1 MQILVP
7 DVNGLT
13 GEQFVALQQAKKNAG
28 IEGPIEVTDRATPGN
43 KFTVGAFGAPGTWSL
58 DQLDRAART
67 EDRSQNSHG
76 FEDIFDGTELHLDI
90 ETYSTVDLKKNTVYR
105 YVEDEHWMILVCSW
119 CIGQGE
125 IHTAYGHEEISG
137 IPGLFDPTV
146 KKIAHNSDFER
157 INFSA
162 LKGLPVGTYID
173 PEEYIDTAVLA
184 SLWGYPRSL
193 KGFCKVV
200 GGEAKDEAGGRL
212 INMFSV
218 PNRKGGR
225 TLPEERPADW
235 EAYVEYNRQDV
246 ISMRDNIYRLGKG
259 FPSAEEY
266 EAWITATRINDR
278 GIKIDTALAGAA
290 HRQYEANKN
299 GDLARVKEITG
310 LDNPNSVQQF
320 KGWLADQGFEM
331 ESIDKAHVAELLE
344 RDDLPEEVREA
355 VERKQLAALSAAT
368 KYVIAQGS
376 TNSDGRLR
384 GTIKYSNANT
394 GRMCLTGDHEVLTPD
409 GWVRIEDWSGGRIAT
424 WNPTGEQI
432 AFSEAKAVHFPY
444 SGEMIHIDSTRIH
457 QISTPD
463 HDMPIRERDGS
474 IEKVPV
480 SELEGK
486 RFFHYIRGSRRVT
499 TKVRDDD
506 LRVLLMVQADGTY
519 PADGGVRLAFR
530 KQRKVER
537 CRRLLRGAELV
548 YVERKDHK
556 TGYTRFTIRAQDCP
570 LWLLMFKDKTFGP
583 WIFDSN
589 PSIFFEEL
597 VFWDGSWAS
606 SGANSAQY
614 YSTNKTNID
623 LVQAFAHLSGMY
635 CRVHQKRVDS
645 RNPNWTPLW
654 IANLWFSPGPGTEF
668 RNGNGRNKWSTSEY
682 SGLVH
687 CARTTTGFFLVRR
700 EGSVWVT
707 GNSGTVLSPHNLPRD
722 HFTDSEGAHDTEA
735 EQAAIDKL
743 LAGVH
748 VGSEDLKKLVRPL
761 LVGPFTVSDYSA
773 IEARLTAWAAGEDS
787 VLESFRNGEDI
798 YVATAERMGGAKAG
812 FDRQRGKSAT
822 LGCIAEGSLVLTDR
836 GLVPIENVGVADKVW
851 DGVEFVRHEGV
862 IYKGQKEVMHYDGL
876 TATPDHKVWASFE
889 GEPRTVRLDYAA
901 SCGARL
907 VRTRSGRAPVR
918 MGEDHQSGSSIHP
931 EGLAHADDADRMHWV
946 RTTAVVEP
954 GEPATG
960 PLEGLPVVQ
969 QSTRA
974 PEVPGSNPHRGQ
986 TAVHESSRSE
996 LEALRSEGNHL
1007 RLPFGYRSGALD
1019 SGEPGGTAAEART
1032 RSCGQRQ
1039 RLCSWESPL
1048 GDARAEYG
1056 QPADYDSGR
1065 VSTRGLA
1072 LRGGSSAEEDSTGV
1086 LPRTDHRASASCG
1099 EGKAQELARNRTTVA
1114 VYDIVNA
1121 GPRHRFT
1128 VSDVLVHNCGFGGG
1142 AGALLNLGGAK
1153 IYPKGTPDDVIWKG
1167 LTSLVETW
1175 RVAHPHI
1182 VSWWKQVHTAFD
1194 KGGPASRRI
1203 PVDIEIVGND
1213 RYVWLPSGRAL
1224 VYHNCRREYVQP
1236 KDRNGKP
1243 LPYRRRAWVCD
1254 AVVGNGTQRRIVGG
1268 PTQVENIIQAIGRDL
1283 LTHALVNVERA
1294 GFRTVTHV
1302 HDEIVTETTG
1312 GLTVERLSSLMC
1324 DLPDWAEGLPVEA
1337 AGYTTQRYRKD

>member
-13 GEQFVALQQAKKNAG
+13 GEQFVALQQAKKDAG
-28 IEGPIEVTDRATPGN
+28 IEGPIEVTDRAKPGN
-43 KFTVGAFGAPGTWSL
+43 RFTVGAFGAPGTWTL

-67 EDRSQNSHG
+67 EGRSQNSYG

-105 YVEDEHWMILVCSW
+105 YVEDEHWMILICSW

-125 IHTAYGHEEISG
+125 IHTAYGHEEIKA
-137 IPGLFDPTV
+137 IPGLFDPAV

-235 EAYVEYNRQDV
+235 DAYVEYNRQDV
-246 ISMRDNIYRLGKG
+246 VSMRDNIYRLGKG

-290 HRQYEANKN
+290 HRQYEANKKK
-299 GDLARVKEITG
+299 DLARVKEITG

-320 KGWLADQGFEM
+320 KGWLAGQGFEM

-344 RDDLPEEVREA
+344 RDDLPDEVREA

-394 GRMCLTGDHEVLTPD
+394 GRMCLTGDHEILTPS
-409 GWVRIEDWSGGRIAT
+409 GWVRIEDWTGGRIAT
-424 WNPTGEQI
+424 WNPMGEQI

-480 SELEGK
+480 SELAGK
-486 RFFHYIRGSRRVT
+486 RFFHYIRGSRRVS
-499 TKVRDDD
+499 TKVRDND

-537 CRRLLRGAELV
+537 CRHLLRGAEIV
-548 YVERKDHK
+548 YAERKDYK
-556 TGYTRFTIRAQDCP
+556 TGYTRFSVRAQDCP

-635 CRVHQKRVDS
+635 CRVHQKKADS
-645 RNPNWTPLW
+645 RNPNWSPSW

-668 RNGNGRNKWSTSEY
+668 RNGKGRNQWSTSEY

-722 HFTDSEGAHDTEA
+722 HFTDAEGEHDTEA
-735 EQAAIDKL
+735 EQAEIDKL

-761 LVGPFTVSDYSA
+761 LMGPFTVSDYSA

-798 YVATAERMGGAKAG
+798 YVATAERMGGEKAG
-812 FDRQRGKSAT
+812 FDRQRGKAAC
-822 LGCIAEGSLVLTDR
+822 LG
-836 GLVPIENVGVADKVW
+836 
-851 DGVEFVRHEGV
+851 
-862 IYKGQKEVMHYDGL
+862 
-876 TATPDHKVWASFE
+876 
-889 GEPRTVRLDYAA
+889 
-901 SCGARL
+901 
-907 VRTRSGRAPVR
+907 
-918 MGEDHQSGSSIHP
+918 
-931 EGLAHADDADRMHWV
+931 
-946 RTTAVVEP
+946 
-954 GEPATG
+954 
-960 PLEGLPVVQ
+960 
-969 QSTRA
+969 
-974 PEVPGSNPHRGQ
+974 
-986 TAVHESSRSE
+986 
-996 LEALRSEGNHL
+996 
-1007 RLPFGYRSGALD
+1007 
-1019 SGEPGGTAAEART
+1019 
-1032 RSCGQRQ
+1032 
-1039 RLCSWESPL
+1039 
-1048 GDARAEYG
+1048 
-1056 QPADYDSGR
+1056 
-1065 VSTRGLA
+1065 
-1072 LRGGSSAEEDSTGV
+1072 
-1086 LPRTDHRASASCG
+1086 
-1099 EGKAQELARNRTTVA
+1099 
-1114 VYDIVNA
+1114 
-1121 GPRHRFT
+1121 
-1128 VSDVLVHNCGFGGG
+1128 CGFGGG

-1153 IYPKGTPDDVIWKG
+1153 IYPKGTPDEVIWKG

-1203 PVDIEIVGND
+1203 PVDVEIVGND

-1236 KDRNGKP
+1236 KDRNGRP

>member
-13 GEQFVALQQAKKNAG
+13 GEQFVVLQQAKKDAG

-43 KFTVGAFGAPGTWSL
+43 RFTVGAFGAPGTWTL

-67 EDRSQNSHG
+67 EGRSQNSYE
-76 FEDIFDGTELHLDI
+76 FKDIFDGTELHLDI

-105 YVEDEHWMILVCSW
+105 YVEDEHWMILICSW

-125 IHTAYGHEEISG
+125 IHTAYGHEEIRA
-137 IPGLFDPTV
+137 IPGLFDPAV

-157 INFSA
+157 INFST

-246 ISMRDNIYRLGKG
+246 VSMRDNIYRLGKG

-290 HRQYEANKN
+290 HRQYEANKKR
-299 GDLARVKEITG
+299 DLARVKEITG

-344 RDDLPEEVREA
+344 RDDLPDEVREA

-394 GRMCLTGDHEVLTPD
+394 GRMTG
-409 GWVRIEDWSGGRIAT
+409 
-424 WNPTGEQI
+424 
-432 AFSEAKAVHFPY
+432 
-444 SGEMIHIDSTRIH
+444 
-457 QISTPD
+457 
-463 HDMPIRERDGS
+463 
-474 IEKVPV
+474 
-480 SELEGK
+480 
-486 RFFHYIRGSRRVT
+486 VT
-499 TKVRDDD
+499 
-506 LRVLLMVQADGTY
+506 
-519 PADGGVRLAFR
+519 
-530 KQRKVER
+530 
-537 CRRLLRGAELV
+537 
-548 YVERKDHK
+548 
-556 TGYTRFTIRAQDCP
+556 
-570 LWLLMFKDKTFGP
+570 
-583 WIFDSN
+583 
-589 PSIFFEEL
+589 
-597 VFWDGSWAS
+597 
-606 SGANSAQY
+606 
-614 YSTNKTNID
+614 
-623 LVQAFAHLSGMY
+623 
-635 CRVHQKRVDS
+635 
-645 RNPNWTPLW
+645 
-654 IANLWFSPGPGTEF
+654 
-668 RNGNGRNKWSTSEY
+668 
-682 SGLVH
+682 
-687 CARTTTGFFLVRR
+687 
-700 EGSVWVT
+700 
-707 GNSGTVLSPHNLPRD
+707 LSPHNLPRD
-722 HFTDSEGAHDTEA
+722 HFTDVEGEHDTEA
-735 EQAAIDKL
+735 EQVAIDKL

-787 VLESFRNGEDI
+787 VLESFRKGEDI
-798 YVATAERMGGAKAG
+798 YVATAERMGGVKAG

-836 GLVPIENVGVADKVW
+836 GLVPIENVEVSDKVW

-862 IYKGQKEVMHYDGL
+862 VYKGQKEVMSYDNL
-876 TATPDHKVWASFE
+876 TATPDHKVWAAIERES
-889 GEPRTVRLDYAA
+889 RAVRLDYAA
-901 SCGARL
+901 ACGAHL
-907 VRTRSGRAPVR
+907 VRTGSGGSPVR
-918 MGEDHQSGSSIHP
+918 LGEDHRAGASGR
-931 EGLAHADDADRMHWV
+931 EGEAK
-946 RTTAVVEP
+946 
-954 GEPATG
+954 
-960 PLEGLPVVQ
+960 
-969 QSTRA
+969 
-974 PEVPGSNPHRGQ
+974 
-986 TAVHESSRSE
+986 E
-996 LEALRSEGNHL
+996 LEN
-1007 RLPFGYRSGALD
+1007 D
-1019 SGEPGGTAAEART
+1019 
-1032 RSCGQRQ
+1032 
-1039 RLCSWESPL
+1039 
-1048 GDARAEYG
+1048 
-1056 QPADYDSGR
+1056 
-1065 VSTRGLA
+1065 
-1072 LRGGSSAEEDSTGV
+1072 
-1086 LPRTDHRASASCG
+1086 
-1099 EGKAQELARNRTTVA
+1099 RTTVA
-1114 VYDIVNA
+1114 VYDILNT

-1153 IYPKGTPDDVIWKG
+1153 IYPKGTPDDVIWEG
-1167 LTSLVETW
+1167 LASLVETW
-1175 RVAHPHI
+1175 RIAHPHI

-1203 PVDIEIVGND
+1203 PVDVEIVGND

-1236 KDRNGKP
+1236 KDRHGKP

-1254 AVVGNGTQRRIVGG
+1254 AVVGNGTQRRIVSG

>member
-13 GEQFVALQQAKKNAG
+13 GEQFVALQQAKKDAS
-28 IEGPIEVTDRATPGN
+28 IEVPIEVTDRATPGN
-43 KFTVGAFGAPGTWSL
+43 RFTVGAFGAPGTWTL

-67 EDRSQNSHG
+67 EGRSQNSYG
-76 FEDIFDGTELHLDI
+76 FESIFDGTELHLDI

-105 YVEDEHWMILVCSW
+105 YVEDEEWMILICSW

-125 IHTAYGHEEISG
+125 IHTAYGHEEIKA
-137 IPGLFDPTV
+137 IPGLFDPAV

-162 LKGLPVGTYID
+162 LTGLPVGTYID

-212 INMFSV
+212 INVFSV

-235 EAYVEYNRQDV
+235 DAYVEYNRQDV

-290 HRQYEANKN
+290 HRQYEANKKK
-299 GDLARVKEITG
+299 DLARVKEITG

-320 KGWLADQGFEM
+320 KRWLADQGFEM

-344 RDDLPEEVREA
+344 RDDLLDEVREA

-394 GRMCLTGDHEVLTPD
+394 GRMTG
-409 GWVRIEDWSGGRIAT
+409 
-424 WNPTGEQI
+424 
-432 AFSEAKAVHFPY
+432 
-444 SGEMIHIDSTRIH
+444 
-457 QISTPD
+457 
-463 HDMPIRERDGS
+463 
-474 IEKVPV
+474 
-480 SELEGK
+480 
-486 RFFHYIRGSRRVT
+486 VT
-499 TKVRDDD
+499 
-506 LRVLLMVQADGTY
+506 
-519 PADGGVRLAFR
+519 
-530 KQRKVER
+530 
-537 CRRLLRGAELV
+537 
-548 YVERKDHK
+548 
-556 TGYTRFTIRAQDCP
+556 
-570 LWLLMFKDKTFGP
+570 
-583 WIFDSN
+583 
-589 PSIFFEEL
+589 
-597 VFWDGSWAS
+597 
-606 SGANSAQY
+606 
-614 YSTNKTNID
+614 
-623 LVQAFAHLSGMY
+623 
-635 CRVHQKRVDS
+635 
-645 RNPNWTPLW
+645 
-654 IANLWFSPGPGTEF
+654 
-668 RNGNGRNKWSTSEY
+668 
-682 SGLVH
+682 
-687 CARTTTGFFLVRR
+687 
-700 EGSVWVT
+700 
-707 GNSGTVLSPHNLPRD
+707 LSPHNLPRD
-722 HFTDSEGAHDTEA
+722 HFTDAEGEHDTEA

-743 LAGVH
+743 LTGVH

-761 LVGPFTVSDYSA
+761 FMGPFTVSDYSA

-787 VLESFRNGEDI
+787 VLESFRKGEDI

-822 LGCIAEGSLVLTDR
+822 LGC
-836 GLVPIENVGVADKVW
+836 
-851 DGVEFVRHEGV
+851 
-862 IYKGQKEVMHYDGL
+862 
-876 TATPDHKVWASFE
+876 
-889 GEPRTVRLDYAA
+889 
-901 SCGARL
+901 
-907 VRTRSGRAPVR
+907 
-918 MGEDHQSGSSIHP
+918 
-931 EGLAHADDADRMHWV
+931 
-946 RTTAVVEP
+946 
-954 GEPATG
+954 
-960 PLEGLPVVQ
+960 
-969 QSTRA
+969 
-974 PEVPGSNPHRGQ
+974 
-986 TAVHESSRSE
+986 
-996 LEALRSEGNHL
+996 
-1007 RLPFGYRSGALD
+1007 
-1019 SGEPGGTAAEART
+1019 
-1032 RSCGQRQ
+1032 
-1039 RLCSWESPL
+1039 
-1048 GDARAEYG
+1048 
-1056 QPADYDSGR
+1056 
-1065 VSTRGLA
+1065 
-1072 LRGGSSAEEDSTGV
+1072 
-1086 LPRTDHRASASCG
+1086 
-1099 EGKAQELARNRTTVA
+1099 
-1114 VYDIVNA
+1114 
-1121 GPRHRFT
+1121 
-1128 VSDVLVHNCGFGGG
+1128 GFGGG

-1153 IYPKGTPDDVIWKG
+1153 IYPKGTPDNVIWDG

-1203 PVDIEIVGND
+1203 PVDVEIVGND

>member
-13 GEQFVALQQAKKNAG
+13 GEQFVALQQAKKEAG
-28 IEGPIEVTDRATPGN
+28 VEGPIEVTDQATPGN
-43 KFTVGAFGAPGTWSL
+43 RFTVGAFGAPGVWTL
-58 DQLDRAART
+58 NQLGRAART
-67 EDRSQNSHG
+67 EGRSQNSYG
-76 FEDIFDGTELHLDI
+76 FESIFDGSELHLDI

-105 YVEDEHWMILVCSW
+105 YVEDEHWMILICSW
-119 CIGQGE
+119 CIGQGK
-125 IHTAYGHEEISG
+125 IHTAFGHEEISG
-137 IPGLFDPTV
+137 IPGLFDPAV

-218 PNRKGGR
+218 PNRKGRR

-235 EAYVEYNRQDV
+235 DAYVEYNRQDV

-290 HRQYEANKN
+290 HRQYEANKKK
-299 GDLARVKEITG
+299 DLARVKEITR

-320 KGWLADQGFEM
+320 KGWLAAQGFEM

-344 RDDLPEEVREA
+344 RNDLPDEVREA

-368 KYVIAQGS
+368 KYIIAQDS

-394 GRMCLTGDHEVLTPD
+394 GRMTG
-409 GWVRIEDWSGGRIAT
+409 
-424 WNPTGEQI
+424 
-432 AFSEAKAVHFPY
+432 
-444 SGEMIHIDSTRIH
+444 
-457 QISTPD
+457 
-463 HDMPIRERDGS
+463 
-474 IEKVPV
+474 
-480 SELEGK
+480 
-486 RFFHYIRGSRRVT
+486 VT
-499 TKVRDDD
+499 
-506 LRVLLMVQADGTY
+506 
-519 PADGGVRLAFR
+519 
-530 KQRKVER
+530 
-537 CRRLLRGAELV
+537 
-548 YVERKDHK
+548 
-556 TGYTRFTIRAQDCP
+556 
-570 LWLLMFKDKTFGP
+570 
-583 WIFDSN
+583 
-589 PSIFFEEL
+589 
-597 VFWDGSWAS
+597 
-606 SGANSAQY
+606 
-614 YSTNKTNID
+614 
-623 LVQAFAHLSGMY
+623 LS
-635 CRVHQKRVDS
+635 
-645 RNPNWTPLW
+645 L
-654 IANLWFSPGPGTEF
+654 
-668 RNGNGRNKWSTSEY
+668 
-682 SGLVH
+682 
-687 CARTTTGFFLVRR
+687 
-700 EGSVWVT
+700 
-707 GNSGTVLSPHNLPRD
+707 HNLPRD
-722 HFTDSEGAHDTEA
+722 HFTDDEGEHDTEA
-735 EQAAIDKL
+735 EQDAIDKL

-748 VGSEDLKKLVRPL
+748 VGSEDLKKLVRSL
-761 LVGPFTVSDYSA
+761 LMGPFTVSDYSA

-798 YVATAERMGGAKAG
+798 YVATAERMGGEKAG

-822 LGCIAEGSLVLTDR
+822 LG
-836 GLVPIENVGVADKVW
+836 
-851 DGVEFVRHEGV
+851 
-862 IYKGQKEVMHYDGL
+862 
-876 TATPDHKVWASFE
+876 
-889 GEPRTVRLDYAA
+889 
-901 SCGARL
+901 
-907 VRTRSGRAPVR
+907 
-918 MGEDHQSGSSIHP
+918 
-931 EGLAHADDADRMHWV
+931 
-946 RTTAVVEP
+946 
-954 GEPATG
+954 
-960 PLEGLPVVQ
+960 
-969 QSTRA
+969 
-974 PEVPGSNPHRGQ
+974 
-986 TAVHESSRSE
+986 
-996 LEALRSEGNHL
+996 
-1007 RLPFGYRSGALD
+1007 
-1019 SGEPGGTAAEART
+1019 
-1032 RSCGQRQ
+1032 
-1039 RLCSWESPL
+1039 
-1048 GDARAEYG
+1048 
-1056 QPADYDSGR
+1056 
-1065 VSTRGLA
+1065 
-1072 LRGGSSAEEDSTGV
+1072 
-1086 LPRTDHRASASCG
+1086 
-1099 EGKAQELARNRTTVA
+1099 
-1114 VYDIVNA
+1114 
-1121 GPRHRFT
+1121 
-1128 VSDVLVHNCGFGGG
+1128 CGFGGG

-1175 RVAHPHI
+1175 RIAHPHI

-1203 PVDIEIVGND
+1203 PVDVEIVGND

-1294 GFRTVTHV
+1294 GFHTVTHV
-1302 HDEIVTETTG
+1302 HDEIVTETTS

-1324 DLPDWAEGLPVEA
+1324 DAPDWAAGLPIQA

>member
-13 GEQFVALQQAKKNAG
+13 GEQFVALQQAKKDAG

-43 KFTVGAFGAPGTWSL
+43 RFTVGAFGTQGTWTL

-67 EDRSQNSHG
+67 EGRSQNSYG
-76 FEDIFDGTELHLDI
+76 FESIFDGSELHLDI

-105 YVEDEHWMILVCSW
+105 YVEDEHWMILICSW

-235 EAYVEYNRQDV
+235 DAYVEYNRQDV
-246 ISMRDNIYRLGKG
+246 VSMRDNIYRLGKG

-278 GIKIDTALAGAA
+278 GIKIDTALASAA
-290 HRQYEANKN
+290 HRQYEANKAR
-299 GDLARVKEITG
+299 DLARVKEITG

-344 RDDLPEEVREA
+344 RDDLPDEVREA

-394 GRMCLTGDHEVLTPD
+394 GRMTGVTL
-409 GWVRIEDWSGGRIAT
+409 
-424 WNPTGEQI
+424 
-432 AFSEAKAVHFPY
+432 
-444 SGEMIHIDSTRIH
+444 
-457 QISTPD
+457 
-463 HDMPIRERDGS
+463 S
-474 IEKVPV
+474 I
-480 SELEGK
+480 
-486 RFFHYIRGSRRVT
+486 
-499 TKVRDDD
+499 
-506 LRVLLMVQADGTY
+506 Q
-519 PADGGVRLAFR
+519 
-530 KQRKVER
+530 
-537 CRRLLRGAELV
+537 
-548 YVERKDHK
+548 
-556 TGYTRFTIRAQDCP
+556 
-570 LWLLMFKDKTFGP
+570 
-583 WIFDSN
+583 
-589 PSIFFEEL
+589 
-597 VFWDGSWAS
+597 
-606 SGANSAQY
+606 
-614 YSTNKTNID
+614 
-623 LVQAFAHLSGMY
+623 
-635 CRVHQKRVDS
+635 
-645 RNPNWTPLW
+645 
-654 IANLWFSPGPGTEF
+654 
-668 RNGNGRNKWSTSEY
+668 
-682 SGLVH
+682 
-687 CARTTTGFFLVRR
+687 
-700 EGSVWVT
+700 
-707 GNSGTVLSPHNLPRD
+707 NLPRD
-722 HFTDSEGAHDTEA
+722 HFTDAEGEHDTEA
-735 EQAAIDKL
+735 EQAAIDRL

-836 GLVPIENVGVADKVW
+836 GLVPIENVGIADKVW
-851 DGVEFVRHEGV
+851 DGVEFVRHDGV
-862 IYKGQKEVMHYDGL
+862 IYKGQKEAMTYDTL

-889 GEPRTVRLDYAA
+889 GAPRTVRLDYAA
-901 SCGARL
+901 ACGARL
-907 VRTRSGRAPVR
+907 VRTGSSGAPVR
-918 MGEDHQSGSSIHP
+918 LGEDHQRGSALHP
-931 EGLAHADDADRMHWV
+931 EGLAHADDADRVHGV
-946 RTTAVVEP
+946 RTTAVVES
-954 GEPATG
+954 GESSTG
-960 PLEGLPVVQ
+960 SIERLSILQ
-969 QSTRA
+969 QSTRP
-974 PEVPGSNPHRGQ
+974 PEIPGSNSHYGQ
-986 TAVHESSRSE
+986 AEVHEPPRPE
-996 LEALRSEGNHL
+996 LEALWSEGDNL
-1007 RLPFGYRSGALD
+1007 RLLFSDRGRTLD
-1019 SGEPGGTAAEART
+1019 SGESGRASTGARVG
-1032 RSCGQRQ
+1032 SSGQRQ
-1039 RLCSWESPL
+1039 GVCSGESSV

-1056 QPADYDSGR
+1056 QQTEHYSGR
-1065 VSTRGLA
+1065 VPTRGVA
-1072 LRGGSSAEEDSTGV
+1072 LHRGGSEEETPRGV
-1086 LPRTDHRASASCG
+1086 HPGADYRAGATRSEG
-1099 EGKAQELARNRTTVA
+1099 EAQELARDRTTVA
-1114 VYDIVNA
+1114 VYDILNA

-1128 VSDVLVHNCGFGGG
+1128 VSNVLVHNCGFGGG

-1153 IYPKGTPDDVIWKG
+1153 IYPKGTPDDVIWEG

-1175 RVAHPHI
+1175 RIAHPHI

-1203 PVDIEIVGND
+1203 PVDVEIVGND

>member
-13 GEQFVALQQAKKNAG
+13 GEQFVALQQAKKDAG

-43 KFTVGAFGAPGTWSL
+43 KFTVGAFGAPGTWML

-67 EDRSQNSHG
+67 EGRSQNSYG
-76 FEDIFDGTELHLDI
+76 FEDLFDGTELHLDI

-105 YVEDEHWMILVCSW
+105 YVEDEHWMILICSW

-125 IHTAYGHEEISG
+125 IHTAYGHEEIKA
-137 IPGLFDPTV
+137 IPGLFDSAV

-259 FPSAEEY
+259 FPSAEEF

-290 HRQYEANKN
+290 HRQYEANKK

-344 RDDLPEEVREA
+344 RDDLPDEAREA

-394 GRMCLTGDHEVLTPD
+394 GRMTG
-409 GWVRIEDWSGGRIAT
+409 
-424 WNPTGEQI
+424 
-432 AFSEAKAVHFPY
+432 
-444 SGEMIHIDSTRIH
+444 
-457 QISTPD
+457 
-463 HDMPIRERDGS
+463 
-474 IEKVPV
+474 
-480 SELEGK
+480 
-486 RFFHYIRGSRRVT
+486 VT
-499 TKVRDDD
+499 
-506 LRVLLMVQADGTY
+506 
-519 PADGGVRLAFR
+519 
-530 KQRKVER
+530 
-537 CRRLLRGAELV
+537 
-548 YVERKDHK
+548 
-556 TGYTRFTIRAQDCP
+556 
-570 LWLLMFKDKTFGP
+570 
-583 WIFDSN
+583 
-589 PSIFFEEL
+589 
-597 VFWDGSWAS
+597 
-606 SGANSAQY
+606 
-614 YSTNKTNID
+614 
-623 LVQAFAHLSGMY
+623 
-635 CRVHQKRVDS
+635 
-645 RNPNWTPLW
+645 
-654 IANLWFSPGPGTEF
+654 
-668 RNGNGRNKWSTSEY
+668 
-682 SGLVH
+682 
-687 CARTTTGFFLVRR
+687 
-700 EGSVWVT
+700 
-707 GNSGTVLSPHNLPRD
+707 LSPHNLPRD
-722 HFTDSEGAHDTEA
+722 HFTDAEGEHDTEA

-773 IEARLTAWAAGEDS
+773 IEARLIAWAAGEDS
-787 VLESFRNGEDI
+787 VLESFRKGEDI

-822 LGCIAEGSLVLTDR
+822 LGC
-836 GLVPIENVGVADKVW
+836 
-851 DGVEFVRHEGV
+851 
-862 IYKGQKEVMHYDGL
+862 
-876 TATPDHKVWASFE
+876 
-889 GEPRTVRLDYAA
+889 
-901 SCGARL
+901 
-907 VRTRSGRAPVR
+907 
-918 MGEDHQSGSSIHP
+918 
-931 EGLAHADDADRMHWV
+931 
-946 RTTAVVEP
+946 
-954 GEPATG
+954 
-960 PLEGLPVVQ
+960 
-969 QSTRA
+969 
-974 PEVPGSNPHRGQ
+974 
-986 TAVHESSRSE
+986 
-996 LEALRSEGNHL
+996 
-1007 RLPFGYRSGALD
+1007 
-1019 SGEPGGTAAEART
+1019 
-1032 RSCGQRQ
+1032 
-1039 RLCSWESPL
+1039 
-1048 GDARAEYG
+1048 
-1056 QPADYDSGR
+1056 
-1065 VSTRGLA
+1065 
-1072 LRGGSSAEEDSTGV
+1072 
-1086 LPRTDHRASASCG
+1086 
-1099 EGKAQELARNRTTVA
+1099 
-1114 VYDIVNA
+1114 
-1121 GPRHRFT
+1121 
-1128 VSDVLVHNCGFGGG
+1128 GFGGG

-1153 IYPKGTPDDVIWKG
+1153 IYPEGTPDDVIWEG

-1203 PVDIEIVGND
+1203 PVDVEIVGND

-1236 KDRNGKP
+1236 KDRKGKP
-1243 LPYRRRAWVCD
+1243 PPYRRRAWVCD

>member
-13 GEQFVALQQAKKNAG
+13 GEQFVALQQAKKDAG

-43 KFTVGAFGAPGTWSL
+43 RFTVGAFGTQGTWTL

-67 EDRSQNSHG
+67 EGRSQNSYG

-90 ETYSTVDLKKNTVYR
+90 ETYSRVDLKKNTVYR
-105 YVEDEHWMILVCSW
+105 YVEDEEWMILICSW

-125 IHTAYGHEEISG
+125 IHTAYGHKEVSG
-137 IPGLFDPTV
+137 IPGLFDPAV

-290 HRQYEANKN
+290 HRQYEANKKR
-299 GDLARVKEITG
+299 DLARVKEITG

-320 KGWLADQGFEM
+320 KGWLAEQGFEM

-344 RDDLPEEVREA
+344 RDDLPDEVREA

-394 GRMCLTGDHEVLTPD
+394 GRMTG
-409 GWVRIEDWSGGRIAT
+409 
-424 WNPTGEQI
+424 
-432 AFSEAKAVHFPY
+432 
-444 SGEMIHIDSTRIH
+444 
-457 QISTPD
+457 
-463 HDMPIRERDGS
+463 
-474 IEKVPV
+474 
-480 SELEGK
+480 
-486 RFFHYIRGSRRVT
+486 VT
-499 TKVRDDD
+499 
-506 LRVLLMVQADGTY
+506 
-519 PADGGVRLAFR
+519 
-530 KQRKVER
+530 
-537 CRRLLRGAELV
+537 
-548 YVERKDHK
+548 
-556 TGYTRFTIRAQDCP
+556 
-570 LWLLMFKDKTFGP
+570 
-583 WIFDSN
+583 
-589 PSIFFEEL
+589 
-597 VFWDGSWAS
+597 
-606 SGANSAQY
+606 
-614 YSTNKTNID
+614 
-623 LVQAFAHLSGMY
+623 
-635 CRVHQKRVDS
+635 
-645 RNPNWTPLW
+645 
-654 IANLWFSPGPGTEF
+654 
-668 RNGNGRNKWSTSEY
+668 
-682 SGLVH
+682 
-687 CARTTTGFFLVRR
+687 
-700 EGSVWVT
+700 
-707 GNSGTVLSPHNLPRD
+707 LSPHNLPRD
-722 HFTDSEGAHDTEA
+722 HFTDAEGEHDTEA

-743 LAGVH
+743 LAGVE

-787 VLESFRNGEDI
+787 VLDAFREGKDI
-798 YVATAERMGGAKAG
+798 YVTTAERMGGEKAG
-812 FDRQRGKSAT
+812 FDRQRGKGAV
-822 LGCIAEGSLVLTDR
+822 LGC
-836 GLVPIENVGVADKVW
+836 
-851 DGVEFVRHEGV
+851 
-862 IYKGQKEVMHYDGL
+862 
-876 TATPDHKVWASFE
+876 
-889 GEPRTVRLDYAA
+889 
-901 SCGARL
+901 
-907 VRTRSGRAPVR
+907 
-918 MGEDHQSGSSIHP
+918 
-931 EGLAHADDADRMHWV
+931 
-946 RTTAVVEP
+946 
-954 GEPATG
+954 
-960 PLEGLPVVQ
+960 
-969 QSTRA
+969 
-974 PEVPGSNPHRGQ
+974 
-986 TAVHESSRSE
+986 
-996 LEALRSEGNHL
+996 
-1007 RLPFGYRSGALD
+1007 GY
-1019 SGEPGGTAAEART
+1019 
-1032 RSCGQRQ
+1032 
-1039 RLCSWESPL
+1039 
-1048 GDARAEYG
+1048 
-1056 QPADYDSGR
+1056 
-1065 VSTRGLA
+1065 
-1072 LRGGSSAEEDSTGV
+1072 
-1086 LPRTDHRASASCG
+1086 
-1099 EGKAQELARNRTTVA
+1099 
-1114 VYDIVNA
+1114 
-1121 GPRHRFT
+1121 
-1128 VSDVLVHNCGFGGG
+1128 GGG

-1153 IYPKGTPDDVIWKG
+1153 MYPKGTPDDVIWEG
-1167 LTSLVETW
+1167 LTTIVNAW

-1203 PVDIEIVGND
+1203 PVDVEIVGND

>member
-13 GEQFVALQQAKKNAG
+13 GEQFVTLQQTKKDAG

-43 KFTVGAFGAPGTWSL
+43 RFTVGAFGAPGTWTL

-67 EDRSQNSHG
+67 ERRSQNTYG

-90 ETYSTVDLKKNTVYR
+90 ETYSAVDLKKNTVYR
-105 YVEDEHWMILVCSW
+105 YVEDEHWLILICSW
-119 CIGQGE
+119 CVGQGD
-125 IHTAYGHEEISG
+125 IHTAFGHEEISG

-162 LKGLPVGTYID
+162 LKGLPVGTYIN

-235 EAYVEYNRQDV
+235 DAYVEYNRQDV

-278 GIKIDTALAGAA
+278 GIKIDTDLAGAA
-290 HRQYEANKN
+290 HRQYEANKAR
-299 GDLARVKEITG
+299 DLARVKEITG

-320 KGWLADQGFEM
+320 KGWLAERGFEM

-344 RDDLPEEVREA
+344 RDDLPDDVREA

-394 GRMCLTGDHEVLTPD
+394 GRMTG
-409 GWVRIEDWSGGRIAT
+409 
-424 WNPTGEQI
+424 
-432 AFSEAKAVHFPY
+432 
-444 SGEMIHIDSTRIH
+444 
-457 QISTPD
+457 
-463 HDMPIRERDGS
+463 
-474 IEKVPV
+474 
-480 SELEGK
+480 
-486 RFFHYIRGSRRVT
+486 VT
-499 TKVRDDD
+499 
-506 LRVLLMVQADGTY
+506 
-519 PADGGVRLAFR
+519 
-530 KQRKVER
+530 
-537 CRRLLRGAELV
+537 
-548 YVERKDHK
+548 
-556 TGYTRFTIRAQDCP
+556 
-570 LWLLMFKDKTFGP
+570 
-583 WIFDSN
+583 
-589 PSIFFEEL
+589 
-597 VFWDGSWAS
+597 
-606 SGANSAQY
+606 
-614 YSTNKTNID
+614 
-623 LVQAFAHLSGMY
+623 
-635 CRVHQKRVDS
+635 
-645 RNPNWTPLW
+645 
-654 IANLWFSPGPGTEF
+654 
-668 RNGNGRNKWSTSEY
+668 
-682 SGLVH
+682 
-687 CARTTTGFFLVRR
+687 
-700 EGSVWVT
+700 
-707 GNSGTVLSPHNLPRD
+707 LSPHNLPRD
-722 HFTDSEGAHDTEA
+722 HFTDAEGEHDTEA

-743 LAGVH
+743 LAGVP

-761 LVGPFTVSDYSA
+761 LMGPFTVSDYSA

-822 LGCIAEGSLVLTDR
+822 LGC
-836 GLVPIENVGVADKVW
+836 
-851 DGVEFVRHEGV
+851 
-862 IYKGQKEVMHYDGL
+862 
-876 TATPDHKVWASFE
+876 
-889 GEPRTVRLDYAA
+889 
-901 SCGARL
+901 
-907 VRTRSGRAPVR
+907 
-918 MGEDHQSGSSIHP
+918 
-931 EGLAHADDADRMHWV
+931 
-946 RTTAVVEP
+946 
-954 GEPATG
+954 
-960 PLEGLPVVQ
+960 
-969 QSTRA
+969 
-974 PEVPGSNPHRGQ
+974 
-986 TAVHESSRSE
+986 
-996 LEALRSEGNHL
+996 
-1007 RLPFGYRSGALD
+1007 
-1019 SGEPGGTAAEART
+1019 
-1032 RSCGQRQ
+1032 
-1039 RLCSWESPL
+1039 
-1048 GDARAEYG
+1048 
-1056 QPADYDSGR
+1056 
-1065 VSTRGLA
+1065 
-1072 LRGGSSAEEDSTGV
+1072 
-1086 LPRTDHRASASCG
+1086 
-1099 EGKAQELARNRTTVA
+1099 
-1114 VYDIVNA
+1114 
-1121 GPRHRFT
+1121 
-1128 VSDVLVHNCGFGGG
+1128 GFGGG

-1153 IYPKGTPDDVIWKG
+1153 IYPKGTPDDVIWEG

-1203 PVDIEIVGND
+1203 PVDVEIVGND

>member
-1 MQILVP
+1 MYYTYVPTSEERTVQILVP

-13 GEQFVALQQAKKNAG
+13 GEQFVALQQAKKAAG
-28 IEGPIEVTDRATPGN
+28 IEGRIEVADRAKPGN
-43 KFTVGAFGAPGTWSL
+43 RFTAGAFGAPGTWTL

-67 EDRSQNSHG
+67 EGRSQNSYG
-76 FEDIFDGTELHLDI
+76 FESIFDGTELHLDI

-105 YVEDEHWMILVCSW
+105 YVEDEEWMILICSW
-119 CIGQGE
+119 CIGRGE
-125 IHTAYGHEEISG
+125 IHTAYGHEEVSG
-137 IPGLFDPTV
+137 IPGLFDPAV

-290 HRQYEANKN
+290 HRQYEANKAR
-299 GDLARVKEITG
+299 DLARVKEITG

-344 RDDLPEEVREA
+344 RDDLPDEVREA

-368 KYVIAQGS
+368 KYVVAQGS

-394 GRMCLTGDHEVLTPD
+394 GRMTG
-409 GWVRIEDWSGGRIAT
+409 
-424 WNPTGEQI
+424 
-432 AFSEAKAVHFPY
+432 
-444 SGEMIHIDSTRIH
+444 
-457 QISTPD
+457 
-463 HDMPIRERDGS
+463 
-474 IEKVPV
+474 
-480 SELEGK
+480 
-486 RFFHYIRGSRRVT
+486 VT
-499 TKVRDDD
+499 
-506 LRVLLMVQADGTY
+506 
-519 PADGGVRLAFR
+519 
-530 KQRKVER
+530 
-537 CRRLLRGAELV
+537 
-548 YVERKDHK
+548 
-556 TGYTRFTIRAQDCP
+556 
-570 LWLLMFKDKTFGP
+570 
-583 WIFDSN
+583 
-589 PSIFFEEL
+589 
-597 VFWDGSWAS
+597 
-606 SGANSAQY
+606 
-614 YSTNKTNID
+614 
-623 LVQAFAHLSGMY
+623 
-635 CRVHQKRVDS
+635 
-645 RNPNWTPLW
+645 
-654 IANLWFSPGPGTEF
+654 
-668 RNGNGRNKWSTSEY
+668 
-682 SGLVH
+682 
-687 CARTTTGFFLVRR
+687 
-700 EGSVWVT
+700 
-707 GNSGTVLSPHNLPRD
+707 LSPHNLPRD
-722 HFTDSEGAHDTEA
+722 HFTDAEEEHDTEA
-735 EQAAIDKL
+735 EQVAIDKL

-851 DGVEFVRHEGV
+851 DGVELVRHEGV
-862 IYKGQKEVMHYDGL
+862 IYKGQKEVMHYGGL

-889 GEPRTVRLDYAA
+889 GEPRAVRLDYAA

-907 VRTRSGRAPVR
+907 IRTGSSRAPVR
-918 MGEDHQSGSSIHP
+918 LGE
-931 EGLAHADDADRMHWV
+931 
-946 RTTAVVEP
+946 
-954 GEPATG
+954 GET
-960 PLEGLPVVQ
+960 Q
-969 QSTRA
+969 
-974 PEVPGSNPHRGQ
+974 
-986 TAVHESSRSE
+986 E
-996 LEALRSEGNHL
+996 LEN
-1007 RLPFGYRSGALD
+1007 D
-1019 SGEPGGTAAEART
+1019 
-1032 RSCGQRQ
+1032 
-1039 RLCSWESPL
+1039 
-1048 GDARAEYG
+1048 
-1056 QPADYDSGR
+1056 
-1065 VSTRGLA
+1065 
-1072 LRGGSSAEEDSTGV
+1072 
-1086 LPRTDHRASASCG
+1086 
-1099 EGKAQELARNRTTVA
+1099 RTTVA
-1114 VYDIVNA
+1114 VYDILNA

-1153 IYPKGTPDDVIWKG
+1153 IYPKGTPDDVIWEG

-1175 RVAHPHI
+1175 RIAHPHI

-1203 PVDIEIVGND
+1203 PVDVEIVGND

>member
-13 GEQFVALQQAKKNAG
+13 GEQFVALQQAKKDAS
-28 IEGPIEVTDRATPGN
+28 IEGPIEVTDRAKPGN
-43 KFTVGAFGAPGTWSL
+43 RFTVGAFGAPGTWML

-67 EDRSQNSHG
+67 EGRSQNSYG

-105 YVEDEHWMILVCSW
+105 YVEDEHWMILICSW
-119 CIGQGE
+119 CIGQGG
-125 IHTAYGHEEISG
+125 IHTAYGHEEIKA
-137 IPGLFDPTV
+137 IPGLFDPAV

-157 INFSA
+157 INFST

-235 EAYVEYNRQDV
+235 DAYVEYNRQDV

-290 HRQYEANKN
+290 HRQYEANKKK
-299 GDLARVKEITG
+299 DLARVKEITG
-310 LDNPNSVQQF
+310 LANPNSVQQF

-344 RDDLPEEVREA
+344 RDDLPDEVREA

-394 GRMCLTGDHEVLTPD
+394 GRMTG
-409 GWVRIEDWSGGRIAT
+409 
-424 WNPTGEQI
+424 
-432 AFSEAKAVHFPY
+432 
-444 SGEMIHIDSTRIH
+444 
-457 QISTPD
+457 
-463 HDMPIRERDGS
+463 
-474 IEKVPV
+474 
-480 SELEGK
+480 
-486 RFFHYIRGSRRVT
+486 VT
-499 TKVRDDD
+499 
-506 LRVLLMVQADGTY
+506 
-519 PADGGVRLAFR
+519 
-530 KQRKVER
+530 
-537 CRRLLRGAELV
+537 
-548 YVERKDHK
+548 
-556 TGYTRFTIRAQDCP
+556 
-570 LWLLMFKDKTFGP
+570 
-583 WIFDSN
+583 
-589 PSIFFEEL
+589 
-597 VFWDGSWAS
+597 
-606 SGANSAQY
+606 
-614 YSTNKTNID
+614 
-623 LVQAFAHLSGMY
+623 
-635 CRVHQKRVDS
+635 
-645 RNPNWTPLW
+645 
-654 IANLWFSPGPGTEF
+654 
-668 RNGNGRNKWSTSEY
+668 
-682 SGLVH
+682 
-687 CARTTTGFFLVRR
+687 
-700 EGSVWVT
+700 
-707 GNSGTVLSPHNLPRD
+707 LSPHNLPRD
-722 HFTDSEGAHDTEA
+722 HFTDASGEHDTEA
-735 EQAAIDKL
+735 EQAAIDRL

-761 LVGPFTVSDYSA
+761 LMGPFTVSDYSA

-822 LGCIAEGSLVLTDR
+822 LGCIAEGSQVLTDR
-836 GLVPIENVGVADKVW
+836 GLIPIENVGIADKVW
-851 DGVEFVRHEGV
+851 DGEEFVRHEGV
-862 IYKGQKEVMHYDGL
+862 VYKGQKEVMHYDGL

-889 GEPRTVRLDYAA
+889 REPRTVRLDYAA

-907 VRTRSGRAPVR
+907 IRTGSNGTPVR
-918 MGEDHQSGSSIHP
+918 LGE
-931 EGLAHADDADRMHWV
+931 
-946 RTTAVVEP
+946 
-954 GEPATG
+954 GET
-960 PLEGLPVVQ
+960 Q
-969 QSTRA
+969 
-974 PEVPGSNPHRGQ
+974 
-986 TAVHESSRSE
+986 E
-996 LEALRSEGNHL
+996 LEN
-1007 RLPFGYRSGALD
+1007 D
-1019 SGEPGGTAAEART
+1019 
-1032 RSCGQRQ
+1032 
-1039 RLCSWESPL
+1039 
-1048 GDARAEYG
+1048 
-1056 QPADYDSGR
+1056 
-1065 VSTRGLA
+1065 
-1072 LRGGSSAEEDSTGV
+1072 
-1086 LPRTDHRASASCG
+1086 
-1099 EGKAQELARNRTTVA
+1099 RTTVA
-1114 VYDIVNA
+1114 VYDILNA

-1153 IYPKGTPDDVIWKG
+1153 IYPKGTPDDVIWEG

-1203 PVDIEIVGND
+1203 PVDVEIVGND

-1243 LPYRRRAWVCD
+1243 RPYRRRAWVCD

>member
-7 DVNGLT
+7 DVNDLT
-13 GEQFVALQQAKKNAG
+13 GEQFVTLQQAKKDAG
-28 IEGPIEVTDRATPGN
+28 IEGPIEVTDRAMPGN
-43 KFTVGAFGAPGTWSL
+43 RFTVGAFGAPGTWML

-67 EDRSQNSHG
+67 EGRSQNSYG
-76 FEDIFDGTELHLDI
+76 FESLFDGTELHLDI

-105 YVEDEHWMILVCSW
+105 YVEDEHWMILICSW

-125 IHTAYGHEEISG
+125 IHTAYGHEEIKA
-137 IPGLFDPTV
+137 IPGLFDPAV

-157 INFSA
+157 INFSV

-235 EAYVEYNRQDV
+235 DAYVEYNRQDV

-290 HRQYEANKN
+290 HRQYEANKKK
-299 GDLARVKEITG
+299 DLARVKEITG

-344 RDDLPEEVREA
+344 RDDLPDAVREA

-368 KYVIAQGS
+368 KYVIARGS

-394 GRMCLTGDHEVLTPD
+394 GRMTG
-409 GWVRIEDWSGGRIAT
+409 
-424 WNPTGEQI
+424 
-432 AFSEAKAVHFPY
+432 
-444 SGEMIHIDSTRIH
+444 
-457 QISTPD
+457 
-463 HDMPIRERDGS
+463 
-474 IEKVPV
+474 
-480 SELEGK
+480 
-486 RFFHYIRGSRRVT
+486 VT
-499 TKVRDDD
+499 
-506 LRVLLMVQADGTY
+506 
-519 PADGGVRLAFR
+519 
-530 KQRKVER
+530 
-537 CRRLLRGAELV
+537 
-548 YVERKDHK
+548 
-556 TGYTRFTIRAQDCP
+556 
-570 LWLLMFKDKTFGP
+570 
-583 WIFDSN
+583 
-589 PSIFFEEL
+589 
-597 VFWDGSWAS
+597 
-606 SGANSAQY
+606 
-614 YSTNKTNID
+614 
-623 LVQAFAHLSGMY
+623 
-635 CRVHQKRVDS
+635 
-645 RNPNWTPLW
+645 
-654 IANLWFSPGPGTEF
+654 
-668 RNGNGRNKWSTSEY
+668 
-682 SGLVH
+682 
-687 CARTTTGFFLVRR
+687 
-700 EGSVWVT
+700 
-707 GNSGTVLSPHNLPRD
+707 LSPHNLPRD
-722 HFTDSEGAHDTEA
+722 HFTDPDGEHDTEA

-743 LAGVH
+743 LTGVP
-748 VGSEDLKKLVRPL
+748 VGSKDLKKLVRPL

-798 YVATAERMGGAKAG
+798 YAATAERMGGAKAG

-822 LGCIAEGSLVLTDR
+822 LGC
-836 GLVPIENVGVADKVW
+836 
-851 DGVEFVRHEGV
+851 
-862 IYKGQKEVMHYDGL
+862 
-876 TATPDHKVWASFE
+876 
-889 GEPRTVRLDYAA
+889 
-901 SCGARL
+901 
-907 VRTRSGRAPVR
+907 
-918 MGEDHQSGSSIHP
+918 
-931 EGLAHADDADRMHWV
+931 
-946 RTTAVVEP
+946 
-954 GEPATG
+954 
-960 PLEGLPVVQ
+960 
-969 QSTRA
+969 
-974 PEVPGSNPHRGQ
+974 
-986 TAVHESSRSE
+986 
-996 LEALRSEGNHL
+996 
-1007 RLPFGYRSGALD
+1007 
-1019 SGEPGGTAAEART
+1019 
-1032 RSCGQRQ
+1032 
-1039 RLCSWESPL
+1039 
-1048 GDARAEYG
+1048 
-1056 QPADYDSGR
+1056 
-1065 VSTRGLA
+1065 
-1072 LRGGSSAEEDSTGV
+1072 
-1086 LPRTDHRASASCG
+1086 
-1099 EGKAQELARNRTTVA
+1099 
-1114 VYDIVNA
+1114 
-1121 GPRHRFT
+1121 
-1128 VSDVLVHNCGFGGG
+1128 GFGGG
-1142 AGALLNLGGAK
+1142 VGALLNLGGAK
-1153 IYPKGTPDDVIWKG
+1153 IYPKGTPDEVIREG

-1203 PVDIEIVGND
+1203 SVDIEIVGND

>member
-13 GEQFVALQQAKKNAG
+13 GEQFVALQQAKKDAG
-28 IEGPIEVTDRATPGN
+28 IEGPLEVTDRATPGN
-43 KFTVGAFGAPGTWSL
+43 RFTVGAFGAPGTWAL

-67 EDRSQNSHG
+67 EGRSQNSYG
-76 FEDIFDGTELHLDI
+76 FEDIFDGSELHLDI
-90 ETYSTVDLKKNTVYR
+90 ETYSTIDLKKNTVYR
-105 YVEDEHWMILVCSW
+105 YVEDEHWMILICSW
-119 CIGQGE
+119 CIGPGE
-125 IHTAYGHEEISG
+125 IHTAYGHEEIKA
-137 IPGLFDPTV
+137 IPGLFDPAV

-266 EAWITATRINDR
+266 KAWITATRINDR

-290 HRQYEANKN
+290 HRQYEANKKE
-299 GDLARVKEITG
+299 DLARVKEITG

-320 KGWLADQGFEM
+320 KRWLADQGFEM

-344 RDDLPEEVREA
+344 RDDLPDEVREA

-394 GRMCLTGDHEVLTPD
+394 GRMTG
-409 GWVRIEDWSGGRIAT
+409 
-424 WNPTGEQI
+424 
-432 AFSEAKAVHFPY
+432 
-444 SGEMIHIDSTRIH
+444 
-457 QISTPD
+457 
-463 HDMPIRERDGS
+463 
-474 IEKVPV
+474 
-480 SELEGK
+480 
-486 RFFHYIRGSRRVT
+486 VT
-499 TKVRDDD
+499 
-506 LRVLLMVQADGTY
+506 
-519 PADGGVRLAFR
+519 
-530 KQRKVER
+530 
-537 CRRLLRGAELV
+537 
-548 YVERKDHK
+548 
-556 TGYTRFTIRAQDCP
+556 
-570 LWLLMFKDKTFGP
+570 
-583 WIFDSN
+583 
-589 PSIFFEEL
+589 
-597 VFWDGSWAS
+597 
-606 SGANSAQY
+606 
-614 YSTNKTNID
+614 
-623 LVQAFAHLSGMY
+623 
-635 CRVHQKRVDS
+635 
-645 RNPNWTPLW
+645 
-654 IANLWFSPGPGTEF
+654 
-668 RNGNGRNKWSTSEY
+668 
-682 SGLVH
+682 
-687 CARTTTGFFLVRR
+687 
-700 EGSVWVT
+700 
-707 GNSGTVLSPHNLPRD
+707 LSPHNLPRD
-722 HFTDSEGAHDTEA
+722 HFTDAEGEHDTEA

-761 LVGPFTVSDYSA
+761 LMGPFTVSDYSA

-836 GLVPIENVGVADKVW
+836 GLVPIENVGIADKVW

-862 IYKGQKEVMHYDGL
+862 VYKGQKEVMHYDGL

-889 GEPRTVRLDYAA
+889 GEPRTVQLDYAA

-907 VRTRSGRAPVR
+907 IRTGSSRTPVR
-918 MGEDHQSGSSIHP
+918 MGEDHQSGGTLHP
-931 EGLAHADDADRMHWV
+931 ERLAHTDDANRVHQL

-954 GEPATG
+954 GKFALG

-969 QSTRA
+969 QSTSS
-974 PEVPGSNPHRGQ
+974 PEVSGPNPHCCQ
-986 TAVHESSRSE
+986 ATVHKSSRSE
-996 LEALRSEGNHL
+996 LDALRSEGDHL
-1007 RLPFGYRSGALD
+1007 RLPVSDRGRTLD
-1019 SGEPGGTAAEART
+1019 SGESGGTATEARA

-1039 RLCSWESPL
+1039 GVRSREPSV
-1048 GDARAEYG
+1048 GDALTEHG
-1056 QPADYDSGR
+1056 KQTDYRSGR
-1065 VSTRGLA
+1065 VPTRGLA
-1072 LRGGSSAEEDSTGV
+1072 LRGGGSEEEASPGI
-1086 LPRTDHRASASCG
+1086 LPRGDHRAGTVGSEG
-1099 EGKAQELARNRTTVA
+1099 EAQELARNRTAVA
-1114 VYDIVNA
+1114 VYDILNA

-1153 IYPKGTPDDVIWKG
+1153 IYPKGTPDDVIWAG

-1203 PVDIEIVGND
+1203 PVDVEIVGND

-1243 LPYRRRAWVCD
+1243 LPYHRRAWVCD

>member
-1 MQILVP
+1 MQLLVP
-7 DVNGLT
+7 DVNSLT
-13 GEQFVALQQAKKNAG
+13 GEQFVALQQAKKDAG

-43 KFTVGAFGAPGTWSL
+43 RFTVGAFGAPGTWML

-67 EDRSQNSHG
+67 EGRSQNSYG
-76 FEDIFDGTELHLDI
+76 FEGIFDGTELHLDI

-105 YVEDEHWMILVCSW
+105 YVEDEQWMILICSW

-125 IHTAYGHEEISG
+125 IHTAYGHEEIKA
-137 IPGLFDPTV
+137 IPGLFDPAV

-218 PNRKGGR
+218 PNRKGCR
-225 TLPEERPADW
+225 TRPEERPADW
-235 EAYVEYNRQDV
+235 DAYVEYNRQDV

-290 HRQYEANKN
+290 HRQYEANKKK
-299 GDLARVKEITG
+299 DLAQVKEITG
-310 LDNPNSVQQF
+310 LNNPNSVQQF

-344 RDDLPEEVREA
+344 RDDLPDEVREA

-368 KYVIAQGS
+368 KYVIAEGS

-394 GRMCLTGDHEVLTPD
+394 GRMCLTGDHEVLTPS
-409 GWVRIEDWSGGRIAT
+409 GWLRIEDWTGGRIAT
-424 WNPTGEQI
+424 WNPVGEQI

-480 SELEGK
+480 SELAGK
-486 RFFHYIRGSRRVT
+486 RFFHYIRGSRRVS
-499 TKVRDDD
+499 TKVRDND

-530 KQRKVER
+530 KHRKVER
-537 CRRLLRGAELV
+537 CRHLLRGAEIV
-548 YVERKDHK
+548 YAERKDYK
-556 TGYTRFTIRAQDCP
+556 TGYTRFSVRAQDCP

-635 CRVHQKRVDS
+635 CRVHPKKADS
-645 RNPNWTPLW
+645 RNPNWSPSW

-668 RNGNGRNKWSTSEY
+668 RNGNGRNQWSTSEY

-722 HFTDSEGAHDTEA
+722 HFTDADGEHDTKA
-735 EQAAIDKL
+735 EQAAINKL

-787 VLESFRNGEDI
+787 VLESFRKGEDI

-822 LGCIAEGSLVLTDR
+822 LGC
-836 GLVPIENVGVADKVW
+836 
-851 DGVEFVRHEGV
+851 
-862 IYKGQKEVMHYDGL
+862 
-876 TATPDHKVWASFE
+876 
-889 GEPRTVRLDYAA
+889 
-901 SCGARL
+901 
-907 VRTRSGRAPVR
+907 
-918 MGEDHQSGSSIHP
+918 
-931 EGLAHADDADRMHWV
+931 
-946 RTTAVVEP
+946 
-954 GEPATG
+954 
-960 PLEGLPVVQ
+960 
-969 QSTRA
+969 
-974 PEVPGSNPHRGQ
+974 
-986 TAVHESSRSE
+986 
-996 LEALRSEGNHL
+996 
-1007 RLPFGYRSGALD
+1007 
-1019 SGEPGGTAAEART
+1019 
-1032 RSCGQRQ
+1032 
-1039 RLCSWESPL
+1039 
-1048 GDARAEYG
+1048 
-1056 QPADYDSGR
+1056 
-1065 VSTRGLA
+1065 
-1072 LRGGSSAEEDSTGV
+1072 
-1086 LPRTDHRASASCG
+1086 
-1099 EGKAQELARNRTTVA
+1099 
-1114 VYDIVNA
+1114 
-1121 GPRHRFT
+1121 
-1128 VSDVLVHNCGFGGG
+1128 GFGGG

-1153 IYPKGTPDDVIWKG
+1153 IYPKGTPDDVIWEG

-1203 PVDIEIVGND
+1203 PVDVEIVGND

>member
-7 DVNGLT
+7 DVNSLT
-13 GEQFVALQQAKKNAG
+13 GEQFIALQQAKKDAG
-28 IEGPIEVTDRATPGN
+28 IDGPIEVTDRATPGN
-43 KFTVGAFGAPGTWSL
+43 RFTAGAFGAPGTWML

-67 EDRSQNSHG
+67 EGRSQNSYG
-76 FEDIFDGTELHLDI
+76 FEDIFDGSELHLDI

-105 YVEDEHWMILVCSW
+105 YVEDEHWMILICSW

-125 IHTAYGHEEISG
+125 IHTAYGHEEVSG
-137 IPGLFDPTV
+137 IPGLFDPAV

-235 EAYVEYNRQDV
+235 DAYVEYNRQDV

-290 HRQYEANKN
+290 HRQYEANKKA
-299 GDLARVKEITG
+299 DLARVKEITG

-344 RDDLPEEVREA
+344 REDLPDEVREA

-394 GRMCLTGDHEVLTPD
+394 GRMTG
-409 GWVRIEDWSGGRIAT
+409 
-424 WNPTGEQI
+424 
-432 AFSEAKAVHFPY
+432 
-444 SGEMIHIDSTRIH
+444 
-457 QISTPD
+457 
-463 HDMPIRERDGS
+463 
-474 IEKVPV
+474 
-480 SELEGK
+480 
-486 RFFHYIRGSRRVT
+486 VT
-499 TKVRDDD
+499 
-506 LRVLLMVQADGTY
+506 
-519 PADGGVRLAFR
+519 
-530 KQRKVER
+530 
-537 CRRLLRGAELV
+537 
-548 YVERKDHK
+548 
-556 TGYTRFTIRAQDCP
+556 
-570 LWLLMFKDKTFGP
+570 
-583 WIFDSN
+583 
-589 PSIFFEEL
+589 
-597 VFWDGSWAS
+597 
-606 SGANSAQY
+606 
-614 YSTNKTNID
+614 
-623 LVQAFAHLSGMY
+623 
-635 CRVHQKRVDS
+635 
-645 RNPNWTPLW
+645 
-654 IANLWFSPGPGTEF
+654 
-668 RNGNGRNKWSTSEY
+668 
-682 SGLVH
+682 
-687 CARTTTGFFLVRR
+687 
-700 EGSVWVT
+700 
-707 GNSGTVLSPHNLPRD
+707 LSPHNLPRD
-722 HFTDSEGAHDTEA
+722 HFTDAEGEHDTEA

-798 YVATAERMGGAKAG
+798 YVATAERMGGEKAG

-836 GLVPIENVGVADKVW
+836 GLVPIENVGIADKVW

-862 IYKGQKEVMHYDGL
+862 IYKGQKEAMTYDNL

-889 GEPRTVRLDYAA
+889 GAPRTVRLDYAA
-901 SCGARL
+901 ACGARL
-907 VRTRSGRAPVR
+907 VRTGSSGAPVR
-918 MGEDHQSGSSIHP
+918 LGEDHQRGSALHP
-931 EGLAHADDADRMHWV
+931 EGLAHADDADRVHGV
-946 RTTAVVEP
+946 RTTAVDEP
-954 GEPATG
+954 GEPTFGA
-960 PLEGLPVVQ
+960 LEGLSVVQ
-969 QSTRA
+969 QPADSS
-974 PEVPGSNPHRGQ
+974 EVSRSDSHGGQ
-986 TAVHESSRSE
+986 ATMHESERSE
-996 LEALRSEGNHL
+996 LESVRGSGNHL
-1007 RLPFGYRSGALD
+1007 RFPVGNGGRTVD
-1019 SGEPGGTAAEART
+1019 SGESGRATTEVRT
-1032 RSCGQRQ
+1032 RSCGQQ
-1039 RLCSWESPL
+1039 SGVCPGESPM
-1048 GDARAEYG
+1048 GYSEAERG
-1056 QPADYDSGR
+1056 QSAEHDSGR
-1065 VSTRGLA
+1065 VQTRGVAVRCGCGTEETSRGFHSGTNYRTGATGCEGEAQKLA
-1072 LRGGSSAEEDSTGV
+1072 GD
-1086 LPRTDHRASASCG
+1086 RA
-1099 EGKAQELARNRTTVA
+1099 TVA
-1114 VYDIVNA
+1114 VYDILNA

-1153 IYPKGTPDDVIWKG
+1153 IYPKGTPDEVIWAG

-1203 PVDIEIVGND
+1203 PVDVEIVGND

-1302 HDEIVTETTG
+1302 HDEIVTETTS

>member
-13 GEQFVALQQAKKNAG
+13 GEQFIALQQAKKDAG
-28 IEGPIEVTDRATPGN
+28 IDGPIEVTDRATPGN
-43 KFTVGAFGAPGTWSL
+43 RFTVGAFGAPGSWML

-67 EDRSQNSHG
+67 EGRSQNSYG
-76 FEDIFDGTELHLDI
+76 FEDIFDGSELHLDI
-90 ETYSTVDLKKNTVYR
+90 ETYSRVDLKKNTVYR
-105 YVEDEHWMILVCSW
+105 YVEDEEWMILICSW

-235 EAYVEYNRQDV
+235 DAYVEYNRQDV
-246 ISMRDNIYRLGKG
+246 VSMRDNIYRLGKG

-278 GIKIDTALAGAA
+278 GIKIDTALASAA
-290 HRQYEANKN
+290 HRQYEANKAR
-299 GDLARVKEITG
+299 DLARVKEITG

-344 RDDLPEEVREA
+344 RDDLPDEVREA

-394 GRMCLTGDHEVLTPD
+394 GRMTGVTL
-409 GWVRIEDWSGGRIAT
+409 
-424 WNPTGEQI
+424 
-432 AFSEAKAVHFPY
+432 
-444 SGEMIHIDSTRIH
+444 
-457 QISTPD
+457 
-463 HDMPIRERDGS
+463 S
-474 IEKVPV
+474 I
-480 SELEGK
+480 
-486 RFFHYIRGSRRVT
+486 
-499 TKVRDDD
+499 
-506 LRVLLMVQADGTY
+506 Q
-519 PADGGVRLAFR
+519 
-530 KQRKVER
+530 
-537 CRRLLRGAELV
+537 
-548 YVERKDHK
+548 
-556 TGYTRFTIRAQDCP
+556 
-570 LWLLMFKDKTFGP
+570 
-583 WIFDSN
+583 
-589 PSIFFEEL
+589 
-597 VFWDGSWAS
+597 
-606 SGANSAQY
+606 
-614 YSTNKTNID
+614 
-623 LVQAFAHLSGMY
+623 
-635 CRVHQKRVDS
+635 
-645 RNPNWTPLW
+645 
-654 IANLWFSPGPGTEF
+654 
-668 RNGNGRNKWSTSEY
+668 
-682 SGLVH
+682 
-687 CARTTTGFFLVRR
+687 
-700 EGSVWVT
+700 
-707 GNSGTVLSPHNLPRD
+707 NLPRD
-722 HFTDSEGAHDTEA
+722 HFTDAEGEHDTEA
-735 EQAAIDKL
+735 EQAAINRL

-836 GLVPIENVGVADKVW
+836 GLVPIENVGIADKVW
-851 DGVEFVRHEGV
+851 DGVEFVRHDGV
-862 IYKGQKEVMHYDGL
+862 IYKGQKEAMTYDNL

-889 GEPRTVRLDYAA
+889 GAPRTVRLDYAA
-901 SCGARL
+901 ACGARL
-907 VRTRSGRAPVR
+907 VRTGSSGAPVR
-918 MGEDHQSGSSIHP
+918 LGEDHQRGSALHP
-931 EGLAHADDADRMHWV
+931 EGLAHADDADRVHGV
-946 RTTAVVEP
+946 RTTAVVES
-954 GEPATG
+954 GESSTG
-960 PLEGLPVVQ
+960 SIERLSILQ
-969 QSTRA
+969 QSTHP
-974 PEVPGSNPHRGQ
+974 PEIPGSNSHYGQ
-986 TAVHESSRSE
+986 AEVHEPPRPE
-996 LEALRSEGNHL
+996 LEALWSEGDNL
-1007 RLPFGYRSGALD
+1007 RLLFSDRGRTLD
-1019 SGEPGGTAAEART
+1019 SGESGQASTGARVG
-1032 RSCGQRQ
+1032 SSGQRQ
-1039 RLCSWESPL
+1039 GVCSGESSV

-1056 QPADYDSGR
+1056 QQTEHYSGR
-1065 VSTRGLA
+1065 VPTRGVA
-1072 LRGGSSAEEDSTGV
+1072 LHRGGSEEETPRGV
-1086 LPRTDHRASASCG
+1086 HPGADYRAGATRSEG
-1099 EGKAQELARNRTTVA
+1099 EAQELARDRTTVA
-1114 VYDIVNA
+1114 VYDILNA

-1128 VSDVLVHNCGFGGG
+1128 VSNVLVHNCGFGGG

-1153 IYPKGTPDDVIWKG
+1153 IYPKGTPDDVIWEG

-1203 PVDIEIVGND
+1203 PVDVEIVGND

-1302 HDEIVTETTG
+1302 HDEIVTETTS

-1337 AGYTTQRYRKD
+1337 AGYMTQRYRKD

>member
-13 GEQFVALQQAKKNAG
+13 GEQFIALQQAKKDAG
-28 IEGPIEVTDRATPGN
+28 IDGPIEVTDRATPGN
-43 KFTVGAFGAPGTWSL
+43 RFTVGAFGAPGTWML

-67 EDRSQNSHG
+67 EGRSQNSYG

-105 YVEDEHWMILVCSW
+105 YVEDEHWMILICSW

-125 IHTAYGHEEISG
+125 IHTACGHEEIKA
-137 IPGLFDPTV
+137 IPGLFDPAV

-290 HRQYEANKN
+290 HRQYEANKKQ
-299 GDLARVKEITG
+299 DLARVKEITG

-344 RDDLPEEVREA
+344 RDDLPDEVREA

-368 KYVIAQGS
+368 KYVVAQGS

-394 GRMCLTGDHEVLTPD
+394 GRMTG
-409 GWVRIEDWSGGRIAT
+409 
-424 WNPTGEQI
+424 
-432 AFSEAKAVHFPY
+432 
-444 SGEMIHIDSTRIH
+444 
-457 QISTPD
+457 
-463 HDMPIRERDGS
+463 
-474 IEKVPV
+474 
-480 SELEGK
+480 
-486 RFFHYIRGSRRVT
+486 VT
-499 TKVRDDD
+499 
-506 LRVLLMVQADGTY
+506 
-519 PADGGVRLAFR
+519 
-530 KQRKVER
+530 
-537 CRRLLRGAELV
+537 
-548 YVERKDHK
+548 
-556 TGYTRFTIRAQDCP
+556 
-570 LWLLMFKDKTFGP
+570 
-583 WIFDSN
+583 
-589 PSIFFEEL
+589 
-597 VFWDGSWAS
+597 
-606 SGANSAQY
+606 
-614 YSTNKTNID
+614 
-623 LVQAFAHLSGMY
+623 
-635 CRVHQKRVDS
+635 
-645 RNPNWTPLW
+645 
-654 IANLWFSPGPGTEF
+654 
-668 RNGNGRNKWSTSEY
+668 
-682 SGLVH
+682 
-687 CARTTTGFFLVRR
+687 
-700 EGSVWVT
+700 
-707 GNSGTVLSPHNLPRD
+707 LSPHNLPRD
-722 HFTDSEGAHDTEA
+722 HFTDAEGEHDTEA
-735 EQAAIDKL
+735 EQEAIDKL

-787 VLESFRNGEDI
+787 VLEAFREGKDI
-798 YVATAERMGGAKAG
+798 YVATAERMGGEKAG
-812 FDRQRGKSAT
+812 FDRQRGKGAV
-822 LGCIAEGSLVLTDR
+822 LGC
-836 GLVPIENVGVADKVW
+836 
-851 DGVEFVRHEGV
+851 
-862 IYKGQKEVMHYDGL
+862 
-876 TATPDHKVWASFE
+876 
-889 GEPRTVRLDYAA
+889 
-901 SCGARL
+901 
-907 VRTRSGRAPVR
+907 
-918 MGEDHQSGSSIHP
+918 
-931 EGLAHADDADRMHWV
+931 
-946 RTTAVVEP
+946 
-954 GEPATG
+954 
-960 PLEGLPVVQ
+960 
-969 QSTRA
+969 
-974 PEVPGSNPHRGQ
+974 
-986 TAVHESSRSE
+986 
-996 LEALRSEGNHL
+996 
-1007 RLPFGYRSGALD
+1007 GY
-1019 SGEPGGTAAEART
+1019 
-1032 RSCGQRQ
+1032 
-1039 RLCSWESPL
+1039 
-1048 GDARAEYG
+1048 
-1056 QPADYDSGR
+1056 
-1065 VSTRGLA
+1065 
-1072 LRGGSSAEEDSTGV
+1072 
-1086 LPRTDHRASASCG
+1086 
-1099 EGKAQELARNRTTVA
+1099 
-1114 VYDIVNA
+1114 
-1121 GPRHRFT
+1121 
-1128 VSDVLVHNCGFGGG
+1128 GGG

-1153 IYPKGTPDDVIWKG
+1153 MYPKGTPDDVIWEG
-1167 LTSLVETW
+1167 LTTIVNAW

-1203 PVDIEIVGND
+1203 PVDVEIVGND

>member
-13 GEQFVALQQAKKNAG
+13 GEQFIALQQAKKGAG

-43 KFTVGAFGAPGTWSL
+43 RFTVGAFGAPGSWSL

-67 EDRSQNSHG
+67 EGRSQNTYG
-76 FEDIFDGTELHLDI
+76 FEDIFDGAELHLDI

-105 YVEDEHWMILVCSW
+105 YVEDEEWQILICSW
-119 CIGQGE
+119 CVGQGE
-125 IHTAYGHEEISG
+125 IHTAYGHKEISG
-137 IPGLFDPTV
+137 IPGLFDPAV

-218 PNRKGGR
+218 PNRKGER

-235 EAYVEYNRQDV
+235 DAYVEYNRQDV
-246 ISMRDNIYRLGKG
+246 VSMRDNIYRLGKG

-290 HRQYEANKN
+290 HRQYEANKAR
-299 GDLARVKEITG
+299 DLARVKEITG

-320 KGWLADQGFEM
+320 KGWLAEQGFEM

-344 RDDLPEEVREA
+344 RDDLPDEVREA

-394 GRMCLTGDHEVLTPD
+394 GRMTG
-409 GWVRIEDWSGGRIAT
+409 
-424 WNPTGEQI
+424 
-432 AFSEAKAVHFPY
+432 
-444 SGEMIHIDSTRIH
+444 
-457 QISTPD
+457 
-463 HDMPIRERDGS
+463 
-474 IEKVPV
+474 
-480 SELEGK
+480 
-486 RFFHYIRGSRRVT
+486 VT
-499 TKVRDDD
+499 
-506 LRVLLMVQADGTY
+506 
-519 PADGGVRLAFR
+519 
-530 KQRKVER
+530 
-537 CRRLLRGAELV
+537 
-548 YVERKDHK
+548 
-556 TGYTRFTIRAQDCP
+556 
-570 LWLLMFKDKTFGP
+570 
-583 WIFDSN
+583 
-589 PSIFFEEL
+589 
-597 VFWDGSWAS
+597 
-606 SGANSAQY
+606 
-614 YSTNKTNID
+614 
-623 LVQAFAHLSGMY
+623 
-635 CRVHQKRVDS
+635 
-645 RNPNWTPLW
+645 
-654 IANLWFSPGPGTEF
+654 
-668 RNGNGRNKWSTSEY
+668 
-682 SGLVH
+682 
-687 CARTTTGFFLVRR
+687 
-700 EGSVWVT
+700 
-707 GNSGTVLSPHNLPRD
+707 LSPHNLPRD
-722 HFTDSEGAHDTEA
+722 HFTDAEGEHDTEA
-735 EQAAIDKL
+735 ERAAIDKL
-743 LAGVH
+743 LAGVE

-761 LVGPFTVSDYSA
+761 LLGPFTVSDYSA

-787 VLESFRNGEDI
+787 VLDAFREGKDI
-798 YVATAERMGGAKAG
+798 YVATAERMGGEKAG
-812 FDRQRGKSAT
+812 FDRQRGKGAV
-822 LGCIAEGSLVLTDR
+822 LGC
-836 GLVPIENVGVADKVW
+836 
-851 DGVEFVRHEGV
+851 
-862 IYKGQKEVMHYDGL
+862 
-876 TATPDHKVWASFE
+876 
-889 GEPRTVRLDYAA
+889 
-901 SCGARL
+901 
-907 VRTRSGRAPVR
+907 
-918 MGEDHQSGSSIHP
+918 
-931 EGLAHADDADRMHWV
+931 
-946 RTTAVVEP
+946 
-954 GEPATG
+954 
-960 PLEGLPVVQ
+960 
-969 QSTRA
+969 
-974 PEVPGSNPHRGQ
+974 
-986 TAVHESSRSE
+986 
-996 LEALRSEGNHL
+996 
-1007 RLPFGYRSGALD
+1007 GY
-1019 SGEPGGTAAEART
+1019 
-1032 RSCGQRQ
+1032 
-1039 RLCSWESPL
+1039 
-1048 GDARAEYG
+1048 
-1056 QPADYDSGR
+1056 
-1065 VSTRGLA
+1065 
-1072 LRGGSSAEEDSTGV
+1072 
-1086 LPRTDHRASASCG
+1086 
-1099 EGKAQELARNRTTVA
+1099 
-1114 VYDIVNA
+1114 
-1121 GPRHRFT
+1121 
-1128 VSDVLVHNCGFGGG
+1128 GGG

-1153 IYPKGTPDDVIWKG
+1153 MYPKGTPDDVIWEG
-1167 LTSLVETW
+1167 LTTIVNAW

-1194 KGGPASRRI
+1194 KGGPASQRI
-1203 PVDIEIVGND
+1203 PVDVEIVGND

-1312 GLTVERLSSLMC
+1312 ELTVERLSSLMC

>member
-13 GEQFVALQQAKKNAG
+13 GEQFVALQQAKKDAG

-43 KFTVGAFGAPGTWSL
+43 RFTVGAFGAPGTWIL

-67 EDRSQNSHG
+67 EGRSQNSYG

-105 YVEDEHWMILVCSW
+105 YVEDEHWMILICSW
-119 CIGQGE
+119 CIGLGE
-125 IHTAYGHEEISG
+125 IHTAYGHEEIKA

-146 KKIAHNSDFER
+146 RKIAHNSDFER

-162 LKGLPVGTYID
+162 LNGLPVGTYID
-173 PEEYIDTAVLA
+173 PKEYIDTAVLA

-235 EAYVEYNRQDV
+235 DAYVEYNRQDV

-290 HRQYEANKN
+290 HRQYEANKKK
-299 GDLARVKEITG
+299 DLARVKEITG

-331 ESIDKAHVAELLE
+331 ESIDKAHVAEILE
-344 RDDLPEEVREA
+344 RDDLPDEVREA

-394 GRMCLTGDHEVLTPD
+394 GRMTG
-409 GWVRIEDWSGGRIAT
+409 
-424 WNPTGEQI
+424 
-432 AFSEAKAVHFPY
+432 
-444 SGEMIHIDSTRIH
+444 
-457 QISTPD
+457 
-463 HDMPIRERDGS
+463 
-474 IEKVPV
+474 
-480 SELEGK
+480 
-486 RFFHYIRGSRRVT
+486 VT
-499 TKVRDDD
+499 
-506 LRVLLMVQADGTY
+506 
-519 PADGGVRLAFR
+519 
-530 KQRKVER
+530 
-537 CRRLLRGAELV
+537 
-548 YVERKDHK
+548 
-556 TGYTRFTIRAQDCP
+556 
-570 LWLLMFKDKTFGP
+570 
-583 WIFDSN
+583 
-589 PSIFFEEL
+589 
-597 VFWDGSWAS
+597 
-606 SGANSAQY
+606 
-614 YSTNKTNID
+614 
-623 LVQAFAHLSGMY
+623 
-635 CRVHQKRVDS
+635 
-645 RNPNWTPLW
+645 
-654 IANLWFSPGPGTEF
+654 
-668 RNGNGRNKWSTSEY
+668 
-682 SGLVH
+682 
-687 CARTTTGFFLVRR
+687 
-700 EGSVWVT
+700 
-707 GNSGTVLSPHNLPRD
+707 LSPHNLPRD
-722 HFTDSEGAHDTEA
+722 HFTDAEGEHDTKA

-761 LVGPFTVSDYSA
+761 LMGPFTVSDYSA

-836 GLVPIENVGVADKVW
+836 GLTAIENVDVADKVW

-862 IYKGQKEVMHYDGL
+862 VYKGQKEVMHYDGL
-876 TATPDHKVWASFE
+876 TATPDHEVWASFE

-901 SCGARL
+901 SCGAHL
-907 VRTRSGRAPVR
+907 VRTGSSGSPVR
-918 MGEDHQSGSSIHP
+918 MGEDHQSGGALHP
-931 EGLAHADDADRMHWV
+931 ERLAYTNDVDRVH
-946 RTTAVVEP
+946 RLRPTAVVKP
-954 GEPATG
+954 GEPALG
-960 PLEGLPVVQ
+960 SFKGVPVMQ
-969 QSTRA
+969 RSA
-974 PEVPGSNPHRGQ
+974 YFAEVPGSDSHRGQ
-986 TAVHESSRSE
+986 AAMHESARSE
-996 LEALRSEGNHL
+996 LESLRSSGDSL
-1007 RLPFGYRSGALD
+1007 RFPFGDRGWTLD
-1019 SGEPGGTAAEART
+1019 SGELGGTAAEART
-1032 RSCGQRQ
+1032 RARGQRQ
-1039 RLCSWESPL
+1039 GVCSGKSALGNASTESS
-1048 GDARAEYG
+1048 
-1056 QPADYDSGR
+1056 QQADYDSGR
-1065 VSTRGLA
+1065 VPPRGLA
-1072 LRGGSSAEEDSTGV
+1072 LCGRRSAEKASTRV
-1086 LPRTDHRASASCG
+1086 LPRSDHRASAISSEG
-1099 EGKAQELARNRTTVA
+1099 EAQELARNRTTVA

-1153 IYPKGTPDDVIWKG
+1153 IYPKGTPDNVIWEG

-1203 PVDIEIVGND
+1203 PVDVEIVGND

>member
-13 GEQFVALQQAKKNAG
+13 GEQFVALQQAKKDAG
-28 IEGPIEVTDRATPGN
+28 IEGPIEVTDRAKPGN
-43 KFTVGAFGAPGTWSL
+43 RFTVGAFGAPGTWTL

-67 EDRSQNSHG
+67 EGRSQNSYG

-90 ETYSTVDLKKNTVYR
+90 ETYSRVDLKKNTVYR
-105 YVEDEHWMILVCSW
+105 YVEDEEWMILICSW
-119 CIGQGE
+119 CVGRGD
-125 IHTAYGHEEISG
+125 IHTAYGHEEVSG
-137 IPGLFDPTV
+137 IPGLFDPAV

-218 PNRKGGR
+218 PNRKGDR
-225 TLPEERPADW
+225 TLPEDRPADW
-235 EAYVEYNRQDV
+235 DAYVEYNRQDV

-290 HRQYEANKN
+290 HRQYEANKKR
-299 GDLARVKEITG
+299 DLARVKEITG

-344 RDDLPEEVREA
+344 RDDLPDEVREA

-394 GRMCLTGDHEVLTPD
+394 GRMTG
-409 GWVRIEDWSGGRIAT
+409 
-424 WNPTGEQI
+424 
-432 AFSEAKAVHFPY
+432 
-444 SGEMIHIDSTRIH
+444 
-457 QISTPD
+457 
-463 HDMPIRERDGS
+463 
-474 IEKVPV
+474 
-480 SELEGK
+480 
-486 RFFHYIRGSRRVT
+486 VT
-499 TKVRDDD
+499 
-506 LRVLLMVQADGTY
+506 
-519 PADGGVRLAFR
+519 
-530 KQRKVER
+530 
-537 CRRLLRGAELV
+537 
-548 YVERKDHK
+548 
-556 TGYTRFTIRAQDCP
+556 
-570 LWLLMFKDKTFGP
+570 
-583 WIFDSN
+583 
-589 PSIFFEEL
+589 
-597 VFWDGSWAS
+597 
-606 SGANSAQY
+606 
-614 YSTNKTNID
+614 
-623 LVQAFAHLSGMY
+623 
-635 CRVHQKRVDS
+635 
-645 RNPNWTPLW
+645 
-654 IANLWFSPGPGTEF
+654 
-668 RNGNGRNKWSTSEY
+668 
-682 SGLVH
+682 
-687 CARTTTGFFLVRR
+687 
-700 EGSVWVT
+700 
-707 GNSGTVLSPHNLPRD
+707 LSPHNLPRD
-722 HFTDSEGAHDTEA
+722 HFTDAEGEHNTAA

-743 LAGVH
+743 LAGVP

-761 LVGPFTVSDYSA
+761 LMGPFTVSDYSA

-798 YVATAERMGGAKAG
+798 YVATAERMGGVKAG

-822 LGCIAEGSLVLTDR
+822 LG
-836 GLVPIENVGVADKVW
+836 
-851 DGVEFVRHEGV
+851 
-862 IYKGQKEVMHYDGL
+862 
-876 TATPDHKVWASFE
+876 
-889 GEPRTVRLDYAA
+889 
-901 SCGARL
+901 
-907 VRTRSGRAPVR
+907 
-918 MGEDHQSGSSIHP
+918 
-931 EGLAHADDADRMHWV
+931 
-946 RTTAVVEP
+946 
-954 GEPATG
+954 
-960 PLEGLPVVQ
+960 
-969 QSTRA
+969 
-974 PEVPGSNPHRGQ
+974 
-986 TAVHESSRSE
+986 
-996 LEALRSEGNHL
+996 
-1007 RLPFGYRSGALD
+1007 
-1019 SGEPGGTAAEART
+1019 
-1032 RSCGQRQ
+1032 
-1039 RLCSWESPL
+1039 
-1048 GDARAEYG
+1048 
-1056 QPADYDSGR
+1056 
-1065 VSTRGLA
+1065 
-1072 LRGGSSAEEDSTGV
+1072 
-1086 LPRTDHRASASCG
+1086 
-1099 EGKAQELARNRTTVA
+1099 
-1114 VYDIVNA
+1114 
-1121 GPRHRFT
+1121 
-1128 VSDVLVHNCGFGGG
+1128 CGFGGG

-1153 IYPKGTPDDVIWKG
+1153 IYPKGTPDDVIWEG

-1175 RVAHPHI
+1175 RTAHPHI

-1203 PVDIEIVGND
+1203 PVDVEIVGND

-1224 VYHNCRREYVQP
+1224 VYHNCRREYVQH

>member
-13 GEQFVALQQAKKNAG
+13 GEQFVALQQAKKVAG
-28 IEGPIEVTDRATPGN
+28 IEGPIEVTDRAKPGN
-43 KFTVGAFGAPGTWSL
+43 RFTVGAFGAPGTWAL

-67 EDRSQNSHG
+67 EGRSQNSYG

-90 ETYSTVDLKKNTVYR
+90 ETYSRVDLKKNTVYR

-119 CIGQGE
+119 CVGQGD

-137 IPGLFDPTV
+137 IPGLFDPNV

-218 PNRKGGR
+218 PNRKGVR

-235 EAYVEYNRQDV
+235 DAYVEYNRQDV

-266 EAWITATRINDR
+266 EAWIMATRINDR
-278 GIKIDTALAGAA
+278 GIKIDTDLAGAA
-290 HRQYEANKN
+290 HRQYEANKAR
-299 GDLARVKEITG
+299 DLTRVKEITG

-320 KGWLADQGFEM
+320 KGWLAAQGFEM

-344 RDDLPEEVREA
+344 RDDLPDEVREA

-394 GRMCLTGDHEVLTPD
+394 GRMTG
-409 GWVRIEDWSGGRIAT
+409 
-424 WNPTGEQI
+424 
-432 AFSEAKAVHFPY
+432 
-444 SGEMIHIDSTRIH
+444 
-457 QISTPD
+457 
-463 HDMPIRERDGS
+463 
-474 IEKVPV
+474 
-480 SELEGK
+480 
-486 RFFHYIRGSRRVT
+486 VT
-499 TKVRDDD
+499 
-506 LRVLLMVQADGTY
+506 
-519 PADGGVRLAFR
+519 
-530 KQRKVER
+530 
-537 CRRLLRGAELV
+537 
-548 YVERKDHK
+548 
-556 TGYTRFTIRAQDCP
+556 
-570 LWLLMFKDKTFGP
+570 
-583 WIFDSN
+583 
-589 PSIFFEEL
+589 
-597 VFWDGSWAS
+597 
-606 SGANSAQY
+606 
-614 YSTNKTNID
+614 
-623 LVQAFAHLSGMY
+623 
-635 CRVHQKRVDS
+635 
-645 RNPNWTPLW
+645 
-654 IANLWFSPGPGTEF
+654 
-668 RNGNGRNKWSTSEY
+668 
-682 SGLVH
+682 
-687 CARTTTGFFLVRR
+687 
-700 EGSVWVT
+700 
-707 GNSGTVLSPHNLPRD
+707 LSPHNLPRD
-722 HFTDSEGAHDTEA
+722 HFTDAEGEHDTEA

-743 LAGVH
+743 LAGVP
-748 VGSEDLKKLVRPL
+748 VGSQDLKKLVRPL
-761 LVGPFTVSDYSA
+761 LMGPFTVSDYSA
-773 IEARLTAWAAGEDS
+773 IEARLTAWAAGEDE
-787 VLESFRNGEDI
+787 VLDAFREGKDI
-798 YVATAERMGGAKAG
+798 YVATAERMGGEKAG
-812 FDRQRGKSAT
+812 FDRQRGKAAT
-822 LGCIAEGSLVLTDR
+822 LG
-836 GLVPIENVGVADKVW
+836 
-851 DGVEFVRHEGV
+851 
-862 IYKGQKEVMHYDGL
+862 
-876 TATPDHKVWASFE
+876 
-889 GEPRTVRLDYAA
+889 
-901 SCGARL
+901 
-907 VRTRSGRAPVR
+907 
-918 MGEDHQSGSSIHP
+918 
-931 EGLAHADDADRMHWV
+931 
-946 RTTAVVEP
+946 
-954 GEPATG
+954 
-960 PLEGLPVVQ
+960 
-969 QSTRA
+969 
-974 PEVPGSNPHRGQ
+974 
-986 TAVHESSRSE
+986 
-996 LEALRSEGNHL
+996 
-1007 RLPFGYRSGALD
+1007 
-1019 SGEPGGTAAEART
+1019 
-1032 RSCGQRQ
+1032 
-1039 RLCSWESPL
+1039 
-1048 GDARAEYG
+1048 
-1056 QPADYDSGR
+1056 
-1065 VSTRGLA
+1065 
-1072 LRGGSSAEEDSTGV
+1072 
-1086 LPRTDHRASASCG
+1086 
-1099 EGKAQELARNRTTVA
+1099 
-1114 VYDIVNA
+1114 
-1121 GPRHRFT
+1121 
-1128 VSDVLVHNCGFGGG
+1128 CGFGGG

-1153 IYPKGTPDDVIWKG
+1153 IYPKGTPDDVIWAG

-1203 PVDIEIVGND
+1203 PVDVEIVGND

-1312 GLTVERLSSLMC
+1312 ELTVERLSSLMC

>member
-13 GEQFVALQQAKKNAG
+13 GEQFVALQQAKKDAG
-28 IEGPIEVTDRATPGN
+28 IEGPLEVTDRATPGN
-43 KFTVGAFGAPGTWSL
+43 RFTVGTFGAPGVWTL

-67 EDRSQNSHG
+67 EGRSQNSYG
-76 FEDIFDGTELHLDI
+76 FESFFDGTELHLDI

-105 YVEDEHWMILVCSW
+105 YVEDEHWMILICSW

-137 IPGLFDPTV
+137 IPGLFDPAV

-235 EAYVEYNRQDV
+235 DAYVEYNRQDV

-290 HRQYEANKN
+290 HRQYEANKKE
-299 GDLARVKEITG
+299 DLARVKAITG

-320 KGWLADQGFEM
+320 KGWLAGRGFET

-344 RDDLPEEVREA
+344 REDLPDDIREA

-394 GRMCLTGDHEVLTPD
+394 GRMTG
-409 GWVRIEDWSGGRIAT
+409 
-424 WNPTGEQI
+424 
-432 AFSEAKAVHFPY
+432 
-444 SGEMIHIDSTRIH
+444 
-457 QISTPD
+457 
-463 HDMPIRERDGS
+463 
-474 IEKVPV
+474 
-480 SELEGK
+480 
-486 RFFHYIRGSRRVT
+486 VT
-499 TKVRDDD
+499 
-506 LRVLLMVQADGTY
+506 
-519 PADGGVRLAFR
+519 
-530 KQRKVER
+530 
-537 CRRLLRGAELV
+537 
-548 YVERKDHK
+548 
-556 TGYTRFTIRAQDCP
+556 
-570 LWLLMFKDKTFGP
+570 
-583 WIFDSN
+583 
-589 PSIFFEEL
+589 
-597 VFWDGSWAS
+597 
-606 SGANSAQY
+606 
-614 YSTNKTNID
+614 
-623 LVQAFAHLSGMY
+623 
-635 CRVHQKRVDS
+635 
-645 RNPNWTPLW
+645 
-654 IANLWFSPGPGTEF
+654 
-668 RNGNGRNKWSTSEY
+668 
-682 SGLVH
+682 
-687 CARTTTGFFLVRR
+687 
-700 EGSVWVT
+700 
-707 GNSGTVLSPHNLPRD
+707 LSPHNLPRD
-722 HFTDSEGAHDTEA
+722 HFTDSEGEHDTEA

-761 LVGPFTVSDYSA
+761 LMGPFTVSDYSA

-822 LGCIAEGSLVLTDR
+822 LGC
-836 GLVPIENVGVADKVW
+836 
-851 DGVEFVRHEGV
+851 
-862 IYKGQKEVMHYDGL
+862 
-876 TATPDHKVWASFE
+876 
-889 GEPRTVRLDYAA
+889 
-901 SCGARL
+901 
-907 VRTRSGRAPVR
+907 
-918 MGEDHQSGSSIHP
+918 
-931 EGLAHADDADRMHWV
+931 
-946 RTTAVVEP
+946 
-954 GEPATG
+954 
-960 PLEGLPVVQ
+960 
-969 QSTRA
+969 
-974 PEVPGSNPHRGQ
+974 
-986 TAVHESSRSE
+986 
-996 LEALRSEGNHL
+996 
-1007 RLPFGYRSGALD
+1007 
-1019 SGEPGGTAAEART
+1019 
-1032 RSCGQRQ
+1032 
-1039 RLCSWESPL
+1039 
-1048 GDARAEYG
+1048 
-1056 QPADYDSGR
+1056 
-1065 VSTRGLA
+1065 
-1072 LRGGSSAEEDSTGV
+1072 
-1086 LPRTDHRASASCG
+1086 
-1099 EGKAQELARNRTTVA
+1099 
-1114 VYDIVNA
+1114 
-1121 GPRHRFT
+1121 
-1128 VSDVLVHNCGFGGG
+1128 GFGGG

-1153 IYPKGTPDDVIWKG
+1153 IYPKGTPDEVIWEG

-1194 KGGPASRRI
+1194 KGGPASKRI
-1203 PVDIEIVGND
+1203 PVDVEIVGND

-1224 VYHNCRREYVQP
+1224 VYHNCKREYVQP

-1302 HDEIVTETTG
+1302 HDEIVTETTS

>member
-7 DVNGLT
+7 DINGLT
-13 GEQFVALQQAKKNAG
+13 GEQFVALQQAKKDAG

-43 KFTVGAFGAPGTWSL
+43 RFTVGAFGAPGTWTL
-58 DQLDRAART
+58 GQLDRAART
-67 EDRSQNSHG
+67 EGRSQNSYG

-105 YVEDEHWMILVCSW
+105 YVEDEHWMILICSW

-137 IPGLFDPTV
+137 IPGLFDPNV

-218 PNRKGGR
+218 PNRKGER

-235 EAYVEYNRQDV
+235 DAYVEYNRQDV

-259 FPSAEEY
+259 FPLAEEY

-290 HRQYEANKN
+290 HRQYEANKKK
-299 GDLARVKEITG
+299 DLARVKEITG
-310 LDNPNSVQQF
+310 LNNPNSVQQF
-320 KGWLADQGFEM
+320 KGWLANQGFEM

-344 RDDLPEEVREA
+344 RDDLPDEIREA

-394 GRMCLTGDHEVLTPD
+394 GRMCLTGDHEVLTPS
-409 GWVRIEDWSGGRIAT
+409 GWVRIEDWTGGRIAT

-480 SELEGK
+480 FELEGK

-499 TKVRDDD
+499 TKVRDND

-530 KQRKVER
+530 KQRKIER
-537 CRRLLRGAELV
+537 CRRLLRGAGLV
-548 YVERKDHK
+548 YAERKDYK
-556 TGYTRFTIRAQDCP
+556 TGYTRFSIRAQDCP

-614 YSTNKTNID
+614 YSTNKTNVD

-635 CRVHQKRVDS
+635 CRVHQKKADS
-645 RNPNWTPLW
+645 RNPNWSPSW

-668 RNGNGRNKWSTSEY
+668 RNGAGRNRWSTSEY

-722 HFTDSEGAHDTEA
+722 HFTDAEGEHDTEA
-735 EQAAIDKL
+735 EQAAIDRL

-787 VLESFRNGEDI
+787 VLESFRKGEDI

-822 LGCIAEGSLVLTDR
+822 LGC
-836 GLVPIENVGVADKVW
+836 
-851 DGVEFVRHEGV
+851 
-862 IYKGQKEVMHYDGL
+862 
-876 TATPDHKVWASFE
+876 
-889 GEPRTVRLDYAA
+889 
-901 SCGARL
+901 
-907 VRTRSGRAPVR
+907 
-918 MGEDHQSGSSIHP
+918 
-931 EGLAHADDADRMHWV
+931 
-946 RTTAVVEP
+946 
-954 GEPATG
+954 
-960 PLEGLPVVQ
+960 
-969 QSTRA
+969 
-974 PEVPGSNPHRGQ
+974 
-986 TAVHESSRSE
+986 
-996 LEALRSEGNHL
+996 
-1007 RLPFGYRSGALD
+1007 
-1019 SGEPGGTAAEART
+1019 
-1032 RSCGQRQ
+1032 
-1039 RLCSWESPL
+1039 
-1048 GDARAEYG
+1048 
-1056 QPADYDSGR
+1056 
-1065 VSTRGLA
+1065 
-1072 LRGGSSAEEDSTGV
+1072 
-1086 LPRTDHRASASCG
+1086 
-1099 EGKAQELARNRTTVA
+1099 
-1114 VYDIVNA
+1114 
-1121 GPRHRFT
+1121 
-1128 VSDVLVHNCGFGGG
+1128 GFGGG

-1153 IYPKGTPDDVIWKG
+1153 IYPKGTPDDVIWEG

-1203 PVDIEIVGND
+1203 PVDVEIVGND

-1294 GFRTVTHV
+1294 GFHTVTHV

>member
-13 GEQFVALQQAKKNAG
+13 GEQFVTLQQAKKEAG
-28 IEGPIEVTDRATPGN
+28 IEGPIEVVDRATPGN
-43 KFTVGAFGAPGTWSL
+43 RFTVGAFGAPGTWNL
-58 DQLDRAART
+58 DQLDRAARI
-67 EDRSQNSHG
+67 EGRSQNSYG

-90 ETYSTVDLKKNTVYR
+90 ETYSRVDLKKNTVYR
-105 YVEDEHWMILVCSW
+105 YVEDEHWMILICSW

-125 IHTAYGHEEISG
+125 IHTAYGHEEIKA

-235 EAYVEYNRQDV
+235 DAYVEYNRQDV

-290 HRQYEANKN
+290 HRQYEANKTE
-299 GDLARVKEITG
+299 DLARVKEITG

-344 RDDLPEEVREA
+344 RDDLPDEVREA

-368 KYVIAQGS
+368 KYVIAQDS

-394 GRMCLTGDHEVLTPD
+394 GRMTG
-409 GWVRIEDWSGGRIAT
+409 
-424 WNPTGEQI
+424 
-432 AFSEAKAVHFPY
+432 
-444 SGEMIHIDSTRIH
+444 
-457 QISTPD
+457 
-463 HDMPIRERDGS
+463 
-474 IEKVPV
+474 
-480 SELEGK
+480 
-486 RFFHYIRGSRRVT
+486 VT
-499 TKVRDDD
+499 
-506 LRVLLMVQADGTY
+506 
-519 PADGGVRLAFR
+519 
-530 KQRKVER
+530 
-537 CRRLLRGAELV
+537 
-548 YVERKDHK
+548 
-556 TGYTRFTIRAQDCP
+556 
-570 LWLLMFKDKTFGP
+570 
-583 WIFDSN
+583 
-589 PSIFFEEL
+589 
-597 VFWDGSWAS
+597 
-606 SGANSAQY
+606 
-614 YSTNKTNID
+614 
-623 LVQAFAHLSGMY
+623 
-635 CRVHQKRVDS
+635 
-645 RNPNWTPLW
+645 
-654 IANLWFSPGPGTEF
+654 
-668 RNGNGRNKWSTSEY
+668 
-682 SGLVH
+682 
-687 CARTTTGFFLVRR
+687 
-700 EGSVWVT
+700 
-707 GNSGTVLSPHNLPRD
+707 LSPHNLPRD
-722 HFTDSEGAHDTEA
+722 HFTDAEGEHDTEA

-798 YVATAERMGGAKAG
+798 YVATAERMGGEKAG

-822 LGCIAEGSLVLTDR
+822 LGCIAECSLVLTDR
-836 GLVPIENVGVADKVW
+836 GLTPIENVGVADKVW

-862 IYKGQKEVMHYDGL
+862 VYKGQKEVMHYDGL

-889 GEPRTVRLDYAA
+889 GEPRAVRLDYAA

-907 VRTRSGRAPVR
+907 VRTGSSGTPVR
-918 MGEDHQSGSSIHP
+918 MGEDHRPGGALHP
-931 EGLAHADDADRMHWV
+931 ERLAHTDDADRVHRL

-954 GEPATG
+954 GKLALG

-969 QSTRA
+969 QSA
-974 PEVPGSNPHRGQ
+974 SSPEVPGSNPHCCQ
-986 TAVHESSRSE
+986 AAVHESSRPE
-996 LEALRSEGNHL
+996 LEALRSERNHL
-1007 RLPFGYRSGALD
+1007 RFPVGDRSWTLD

-1032 RSCGQRQ
+1032 RSHGQQ
-1039 RLCSWESPL
+1039 QGVCAWEPSM
-1048 GDARAEYG
+1048 GDALAKQGKQTEYH
-1056 QPADYDSGR
+1056 SGG
-1065 VSTRGLA
+1065 VPSRGLA
-1072 LRGGSSAEEDSTGV
+1072 LCGGRSAEEDSPGI
-1086 LPRTDHRASASCG
+1086 LPRAGHRTGASSSEG
-1099 EGKAQELARNRTTVA
+1099 EAQELAGDRTTVA
-1114 VYDIVNA
+1114 VYDILNA

-1128 VSDVLVHNCGFGGG
+1128 VSNVLVHNCGFGGG

-1153 IYPKGTPDDVIWKG
+1153 IYPKGTPDEVIWEG

-1203 PVDIEIVGND
+1203 PVDVEIVGND

-1254 AVVGNGTQRRIVGG
+1254 AVVGNGTQRRIIGG

-1302 HDEIVTETTG
+1302 HDEIVTESTG

>member
-13 GEQFVALQQAKKNAG
+13 GEQFVALQQAKKDAG
-28 IEGPIEVTDRATPGN
+28 IEGPVEVTDRATPGN
-43 KFTVGAFGAPGTWSL
+43 RFTVGAFGAPGTWSL
-58 DQLDRAART
+58 GQLDRAART
-67 EDRSQNSHG
+67 EDRSQNSYG

-105 YVEDEHWMILVCSW
+105 YVEDEHWMILICSW

-125 IHTAYGHEEISG
+125 IHTAYGHEEIRA
-137 IPGLFDPTV
+137 IPGLFDPAV

-157 INFSA
+157 INFST

-235 EAYVEYNRQDV
+235 DAYVEYNRQDV

-290 HRQYEANKN
+290 HRQYEANKKR
-299 GDLARVKEITG
+299 DLARVKEITG

-320 KGWLADQGFEM
+320 KGWLAEQGFEM

-344 RDDLPEEVREA
+344 RDDLPDEVREA

-368 KYVIAQGS
+368 KYVIARGS

-394 GRMCLTGDHEVLTPD
+394 GRMTG
-409 GWVRIEDWSGGRIAT
+409 
-424 WNPTGEQI
+424 
-432 AFSEAKAVHFPY
+432 
-444 SGEMIHIDSTRIH
+444 
-457 QISTPD
+457 
-463 HDMPIRERDGS
+463 
-474 IEKVPV
+474 
-480 SELEGK
+480 
-486 RFFHYIRGSRRVT
+486 VT
-499 TKVRDDD
+499 
-506 LRVLLMVQADGTY
+506 
-519 PADGGVRLAFR
+519 
-530 KQRKVER
+530 
-537 CRRLLRGAELV
+537 
-548 YVERKDHK
+548 
-556 TGYTRFTIRAQDCP
+556 
-570 LWLLMFKDKTFGP
+570 
-583 WIFDSN
+583 
-589 PSIFFEEL
+589 
-597 VFWDGSWAS
+597 
-606 SGANSAQY
+606 
-614 YSTNKTNID
+614 
-623 LVQAFAHLSGMY
+623 
-635 CRVHQKRVDS
+635 
-645 RNPNWTPLW
+645 
-654 IANLWFSPGPGTEF
+654 
-668 RNGNGRNKWSTSEY
+668 
-682 SGLVH
+682 
-687 CARTTTGFFLVRR
+687 
-700 EGSVWVT
+700 
-707 GNSGTVLSPHNLPRD
+707 LSPHNLPRD
-722 HFTDSEGAHDTEA
+722 HFTDAEGEHDTEA

-743 LAGVH
+743 LADVH

-787 VLESFRNGEDI
+787 VLEAFHEGKDI
-798 YVATAERMGGAKAG
+798 YVATAERMGGEKAG
-812 FDRQRGKSAT
+812 FDRQRGKAAT
-822 LGCIAEGSLVLTDR
+822 LG
-836 GLVPIENVGVADKVW
+836 
-851 DGVEFVRHEGV
+851 
-862 IYKGQKEVMHYDGL
+862 
-876 TATPDHKVWASFE
+876 
-889 GEPRTVRLDYAA
+889 
-901 SCGARL
+901 
-907 VRTRSGRAPVR
+907 
-918 MGEDHQSGSSIHP
+918 
-931 EGLAHADDADRMHWV
+931 
-946 RTTAVVEP
+946 
-954 GEPATG
+954 
-960 PLEGLPVVQ
+960 
-969 QSTRA
+969 
-974 PEVPGSNPHRGQ
+974 
-986 TAVHESSRSE
+986 
-996 LEALRSEGNHL
+996 
-1007 RLPFGYRSGALD
+1007 
-1019 SGEPGGTAAEART
+1019 
-1032 RSCGQRQ
+1032 
-1039 RLCSWESPL
+1039 
-1048 GDARAEYG
+1048 
-1056 QPADYDSGR
+1056 
-1065 VSTRGLA
+1065 
-1072 LRGGSSAEEDSTGV
+1072 
-1086 LPRTDHRASASCG
+1086 
-1099 EGKAQELARNRTTVA
+1099 
-1114 VYDIVNA
+1114 
-1121 GPRHRFT
+1121 
-1128 VSDVLVHNCGFGGG
+1128 CGFGGG

-1153 IYPKGTPDDVIWKG
+1153 IYPKGTPDDVIWEG

-1203 PVDIEIVGND
+1203 PVDVEIVGND

>member
-13 GEQFVALQQAKKNAG
+13 GEQFVALQQAKKDAG
-28 IEGPIEVTDRATPGN
+28 IEGPIEVTDRAKPGN
-43 KFTVGAFGAPGTWSL
+43 RFTVGAFGAPGTWTL

-67 EDRSQNSHG
+67 EGRSQNSYG

-105 YVEDEHWMILVCSW
+105 YVEDEHWMILICSW

-125 IHTAYGHEEISG
+125 IHTAYGHEEIKA
-137 IPGLFDPTV
+137 IPGLFDSAV

-235 EAYVEYNRQDV
+235 DAYVEYNRQDV

-290 HRQYEANKN
+290 HRQYEANKKR
-299 GDLARVKEITG
+299 DLARVKEITG

-320 KGWLADQGFEM
+320 KGWLTDQGFEM

-344 RDDLPEEVREA
+344 RDDLPDEVREA

-368 KYVIAQGS
+368 KYVVAQGS

-394 GRMCLTGDHEVLTPD
+394 GRMTG
-409 GWVRIEDWSGGRIAT
+409 
-424 WNPTGEQI
+424 
-432 AFSEAKAVHFPY
+432 
-444 SGEMIHIDSTRIH
+444 
-457 QISTPD
+457 
-463 HDMPIRERDGS
+463 
-474 IEKVPV
+474 
-480 SELEGK
+480 
-486 RFFHYIRGSRRVT
+486 VT
-499 TKVRDDD
+499 
-506 LRVLLMVQADGTY
+506 
-519 PADGGVRLAFR
+519 
-530 KQRKVER
+530 
-537 CRRLLRGAELV
+537 
-548 YVERKDHK
+548 
-556 TGYTRFTIRAQDCP
+556 
-570 LWLLMFKDKTFGP
+570 
-583 WIFDSN
+583 
-589 PSIFFEEL
+589 
-597 VFWDGSWAS
+597 
-606 SGANSAQY
+606 
-614 YSTNKTNID
+614 
-623 LVQAFAHLSGMY
+623 
-635 CRVHQKRVDS
+635 
-645 RNPNWTPLW
+645 
-654 IANLWFSPGPGTEF
+654 
-668 RNGNGRNKWSTSEY
+668 
-682 SGLVH
+682 
-687 CARTTTGFFLVRR
+687 
-700 EGSVWVT
+700 
-707 GNSGTVLSPHNLPRD
+707 LSPHNLPRD
-722 HFTDSEGAHDTEA
+722 HFTDAEGEHDTGA
-735 EQAAIDKL
+735 EQAAIDRL

-748 VGSEDLKKLVRPL
+748 VGSGDLKKLVRPL

-787 VLESFRNGEDI
+787 VLESFRKGEDI

-812 FDRQRGKSAT
+812 FDRQRGKAAC
-822 LGCIAEGSLVLTDR
+822 LG
-836 GLVPIENVGVADKVW
+836 
-851 DGVEFVRHEGV
+851 
-862 IYKGQKEVMHYDGL
+862 
-876 TATPDHKVWASFE
+876 
-889 GEPRTVRLDYAA
+889 
-901 SCGARL
+901 
-907 VRTRSGRAPVR
+907 
-918 MGEDHQSGSSIHP
+918 
-931 EGLAHADDADRMHWV
+931 
-946 RTTAVVEP
+946 
-954 GEPATG
+954 
-960 PLEGLPVVQ
+960 
-969 QSTRA
+969 
-974 PEVPGSNPHRGQ
+974 
-986 TAVHESSRSE
+986 
-996 LEALRSEGNHL
+996 
-1007 RLPFGYRSGALD
+1007 
-1019 SGEPGGTAAEART
+1019 
-1032 RSCGQRQ
+1032 
-1039 RLCSWESPL
+1039 
-1048 GDARAEYG
+1048 
-1056 QPADYDSGR
+1056 
-1065 VSTRGLA
+1065 
-1072 LRGGSSAEEDSTGV
+1072 
-1086 LPRTDHRASASCG
+1086 
-1099 EGKAQELARNRTTVA
+1099 
-1114 VYDIVNA
+1114 
-1121 GPRHRFT
+1121 
-1128 VSDVLVHNCGFGGG
+1128 CGFGGG

-1153 IYPKGTPDDVIWKG
+1153 IYPKGTPDDVIWEG

-1203 PVDIEIVGND
+1203 PVDVEIVGND

-1324 DLPDWAEGLPVEA
+1324 DLPDWAEGLPVKA

>member
-13 GEQFVALQQAKKNAG
+13 GEQFVALQQAKKGAS
-28 IEGPIEVTDRATPGN
+28 IEGPIEVTDRAKPGN
-43 KFTVGAFGAPGTWSL
+43 RFTVGAFGAPGTWSL

-67 EDRSQNSHG
+67 EGRSQNSYG

-90 ETYSTVDLKKNTVYR
+90 ETYSTIDLKKNTVYR
-105 YVEDEHWMILVCSW
+105 YVEDEHWMILICSW

-137 IPGLFDPTV
+137 IPGLFDPAV

-218 PNRKGGR
+218 PNRKSGR

-235 EAYVEYNRQDV
+235 DAYVEYNRQDV

-290 HRQYEANKN
+290 HRQYEDNKKK
-299 GDLARVKEITG
+299 DLARVKEITG
-310 LDNPNSVQQF
+310 LNNPNSVQQF

-344 RDDLPEEVREA
+344 RDDLPDEVREA

-394 GRMCLTGDHEVLTPD
+394 GRMTG
-409 GWVRIEDWSGGRIAT
+409 
-424 WNPTGEQI
+424 
-432 AFSEAKAVHFPY
+432 
-444 SGEMIHIDSTRIH
+444 
-457 QISTPD
+457 
-463 HDMPIRERDGS
+463 
-474 IEKVPV
+474 
-480 SELEGK
+480 
-486 RFFHYIRGSRRVT
+486 VT
-499 TKVRDDD
+499 
-506 LRVLLMVQADGTY
+506 
-519 PADGGVRLAFR
+519 
-530 KQRKVER
+530 
-537 CRRLLRGAELV
+537 
-548 YVERKDHK
+548 
-556 TGYTRFTIRAQDCP
+556 
-570 LWLLMFKDKTFGP
+570 
-583 WIFDSN
+583 
-589 PSIFFEEL
+589 
-597 VFWDGSWAS
+597 
-606 SGANSAQY
+606 
-614 YSTNKTNID
+614 
-623 LVQAFAHLSGMY
+623 
-635 CRVHQKRVDS
+635 
-645 RNPNWTPLW
+645 
-654 IANLWFSPGPGTEF
+654 
-668 RNGNGRNKWSTSEY
+668 
-682 SGLVH
+682 
-687 CARTTTGFFLVRR
+687 
-700 EGSVWVT
+700 
-707 GNSGTVLSPHNLPRD
+707 LSPHNLPRD
-722 HFTDSEGAHDTEA
+722 HFTDAEGEHDTEA

-787 VLESFRNGEDI
+787 VLESFRKGEDI

-836 GLVPIENVGVADKVW
+836 GLTPIENVGVADKVW

-862 IYKGQKEVMHYDGL
+862 IYKGQKEVMTYDNL

-889 GEPRTVRLDYAA
+889 GEPRAVRLDYAA
-901 SCGARL
+901 ACGARL
-907 VRTRSGRAPVR
+907 VRTGSSGAPVR
-918 MGEDHQSGSSIHP
+918 LGEDHQLRGSLHP
-931 EGLAHADDADRMHWV
+931 ERLAHADDADRVHRMW
-946 RTTAVVEP
+946 TTAVVEP
-954 GEPATG
+954 GESPTG
-960 PLEGLPVVQ
+960 TLEGLSIVQ
-969 QSTRA
+969 QSASA
-974 PEVPGSNPHRGQ
+974 PTVLGSDTHGSQ
-986 TAVHESSRSE
+986 VAVYQSARPE
-996 LEALRSEGNHL
+996 LESVRSSGDYL
-1007 RLPFGYRSGALD
+1007 RLPVSDRSRTLD
-1019 SGEPGGTAAEART
+1019 SGKLGRTAPEART

-1039 RLCSWESPL
+1039 GVRAGESSL
-1048 GDARAEYG
+1048 GDSRTE
-1056 QPADYDSGR
+1056 SGKSTEHRSRR
-1065 VSTRGLA
+1065 VQVRGVA
-1072 LRGGSSAEEDSTGV
+1072 ICGWSSAEEAPRGV
-1086 LPRTDHRASASCG
+1086 HPRADHRACASCG
-1099 EGKAQELARNRTTVA
+1099 EGEAQELARDRTTVA
-1114 VYDIVNA
+1114 VYDILNA

-1128 VSDVLVHNCGFGGG
+1128 VSNVLVHNCGFGGG

-1203 PVDIEIVGND
+1203 PVDVEIVGND

>member
-13 GEQFVALQQAKKNAG
+13 GEQFVALQQAKKDAR
-28 IEGPIEVTDRATPGN
+28 IEGPIEVTNRATPGN
-43 KFTVGAFGAPGTWSL
+43 RFTVGAFGAPGTWAL

-67 EDRSQNSHG
+67 EGRSQNSYG

-105 YVEDEHWMILVCSW
+105 YVEDEEWMILICSW
-119 CIGQGE
+119 CIGRGE
-125 IHTAYGHEEISG
+125 IHTAYGHEEIKT
-137 IPGLFDPTV
+137 IPGLFDPAV

-246 ISMRDNIYRLGKG
+246 VSMRDNIYRLGKG

-290 HRQYEANKN
+290 HRQYEANKAR
-299 GDLARVKEITG
+299 DLARVKEITG

-344 RDDLPEEVREA
+344 RDDLPDEVREA

-394 GRMCLTGDHEVLTPD
+394 GRMTG
-409 GWVRIEDWSGGRIAT
+409 
-424 WNPTGEQI
+424 
-432 AFSEAKAVHFPY
+432 
-444 SGEMIHIDSTRIH
+444 
-457 QISTPD
+457 
-463 HDMPIRERDGS
+463 
-474 IEKVPV
+474 
-480 SELEGK
+480 
-486 RFFHYIRGSRRVT
+486 VT
-499 TKVRDDD
+499 
-506 LRVLLMVQADGTY
+506 
-519 PADGGVRLAFR
+519 
-530 KQRKVER
+530 
-537 CRRLLRGAELV
+537 
-548 YVERKDHK
+548 
-556 TGYTRFTIRAQDCP
+556 
-570 LWLLMFKDKTFGP
+570 
-583 WIFDSN
+583 
-589 PSIFFEEL
+589 
-597 VFWDGSWAS
+597 
-606 SGANSAQY
+606 
-614 YSTNKTNID
+614 
-623 LVQAFAHLSGMY
+623 
-635 CRVHQKRVDS
+635 
-645 RNPNWTPLW
+645 
-654 IANLWFSPGPGTEF
+654 
-668 RNGNGRNKWSTSEY
+668 
-682 SGLVH
+682 
-687 CARTTTGFFLVRR
+687 
-700 EGSVWVT
+700 
-707 GNSGTVLSPHNLPRD
+707 LSPHNLPRD
-722 HFTDSEGAHDTEA
+722 HFTDAEGEHDTEA

-761 LVGPFTVSDYSA
+761 LMGPFTVSDYSA

-822 LGCIAEGSLVLTDR
+822 LGCIAEGSQVLTNR
-836 GLVPIENVGVADKVW
+836 GSVPIENVGIADKVW

-862 IYKGQKEVMHYDGL
+862 VYKGQKEVMHYDGL
-876 TATPDHKVWASFE
+876 TATPDHKVWASFK
-889 GEPRTVRLDYAA
+889 GESRVVRLDYAA

-907 VRTRSGRAPVR
+907 IRTGSNGAPVR
-918 MGEDHQSGSSIHP
+918 LGEDHRPGGSLHP
-931 EGLAHADDADRMHWV
+931 EGLAHADDADRVHWM
-946 RTTAVVEP
+946 RTSAVVEP
-954 GEPATG
+954 GKFALG

-969 QSTRA
+969 QSASA
-974 PEVPGSNPHRGQ
+974 PEVPGSDSHCGQ
-986 TAVHESSRSE
+986 AAMHESSRPE
-996 LEALRSEGNHL
+996 LGALRSSGDNL
-1007 RLPFGYRSGALD
+1007 RFSISDRGRTLD
-1019 SGEPGGTAAEART
+1019 FGEPGGEAAKART

-1039 RLCSWESPL
+1039 GVCSGKPPL
-1048 GDARAEYG
+1048 GNSGPEPSQSTEHDLSRI
-1056 QPADYDSGR
+1056 PPGR
-1065 VSTRGLA
+1065 VA
-1072 LRGGSSAEEDSTGV
+1072 LRGADNPTETSRGV
-1086 LPRTDHRASASCG
+1086 HPRRDHRASASCG
-1099 EGKAQELARNRTTVA
+1099 KGEAQELARNRTTVA
-1114 VYDIVNA
+1114 VYDILNA

-1128 VSDVLVHNCGFGGG
+1128 VSDVLAHNCGFGGG

-1153 IYPKGTPDDVIWKG
+1153 IYPKGTPDDVIWEG

-1203 PVDIEIVGND
+1203 PVDVEIVGND

>member
-13 GEQFVALQQAKKNAG
+13 GEQFTTLQQAKKDAG
-28 IEGPIEVTDRATPGN
+28 IKGPIEVADRAKPGN
-43 KFTVGAFGAPGTWSL
+43 RFTVGAFGAPGTWSL

-67 EDRSQNSHG
+67 EGRSSGTYG

-90 ETYSTVDLKKNTVYR
+90 ETYSRVDLKKNTVYR
-105 YVEDEHWMILVCSW
+105 YVEDEHWMILICSW
-119 CIGQGE
+119 CIGQGD
-125 IHTAYGHEEISG
+125 IHTACGHEEIKA
-137 IPGLFDPTV
+137 IPGLFDPAV

-235 EAYVEYNRQDV
+235 DAYVEYNRQDV

-278 GIKIDTALAGAA
+278 GVKIDTALAGAA
-290 HRQYEANKN
+290 HRQYEANKAR
-299 GDLARVKEITG
+299 DLARVKEITG

-320 KGWLADQGFEM
+320 KGWLAAQGFEM

-344 RDDLPEEVREA
+344 RDDLPDEVREA

-394 GRMCLTGDHEVLTPD
+394 GRMTG
-409 GWVRIEDWSGGRIAT
+409 
-424 WNPTGEQI
+424 
-432 AFSEAKAVHFPY
+432 
-444 SGEMIHIDSTRIH
+444 
-457 QISTPD
+457 
-463 HDMPIRERDGS
+463 
-474 IEKVPV
+474 
-480 SELEGK
+480 
-486 RFFHYIRGSRRVT
+486 VT
-499 TKVRDDD
+499 
-506 LRVLLMVQADGTY
+506 
-519 PADGGVRLAFR
+519 
-530 KQRKVER
+530 
-537 CRRLLRGAELV
+537 
-548 YVERKDHK
+548 
-556 TGYTRFTIRAQDCP
+556 
-570 LWLLMFKDKTFGP
+570 
-583 WIFDSN
+583 
-589 PSIFFEEL
+589 
-597 VFWDGSWAS
+597 
-606 SGANSAQY
+606 
-614 YSTNKTNID
+614 
-623 LVQAFAHLSGMY
+623 
-635 CRVHQKRVDS
+635 
-645 RNPNWTPLW
+645 
-654 IANLWFSPGPGTEF
+654 
-668 RNGNGRNKWSTSEY
+668 
-682 SGLVH
+682 
-687 CARTTTGFFLVRR
+687 
-700 EGSVWVT
+700 
-707 GNSGTVLSPHNLPRD
+707 LSPHNLPRD
-722 HFTDSEGAHDTEA
+722 HFTDAEGEHDTEA

-743 LAGVH
+743 LAGVP

-761 LVGPFTVSDYSA
+761 LMGPFTVSDYSA

-822 LGCIAEGSLVLTDR
+822 LGC
-836 GLVPIENVGVADKVW
+836 
-851 DGVEFVRHEGV
+851 
-862 IYKGQKEVMHYDGL
+862 
-876 TATPDHKVWASFE
+876 
-889 GEPRTVRLDYAA
+889 
-901 SCGARL
+901 
-907 VRTRSGRAPVR
+907 
-918 MGEDHQSGSSIHP
+918 
-931 EGLAHADDADRMHWV
+931 
-946 RTTAVVEP
+946 
-954 GEPATG
+954 
-960 PLEGLPVVQ
+960 
-969 QSTRA
+969 
-974 PEVPGSNPHRGQ
+974 
-986 TAVHESSRSE
+986 
-996 LEALRSEGNHL
+996 
-1007 RLPFGYRSGALD
+1007 
-1019 SGEPGGTAAEART
+1019 
-1032 RSCGQRQ
+1032 
-1039 RLCSWESPL
+1039 
-1048 GDARAEYG
+1048 
-1056 QPADYDSGR
+1056 
-1065 VSTRGLA
+1065 
-1072 LRGGSSAEEDSTGV
+1072 
-1086 LPRTDHRASASCG
+1086 
-1099 EGKAQELARNRTTVA
+1099 
-1114 VYDIVNA
+1114 
-1121 GPRHRFT
+1121 
-1128 VSDVLVHNCGFGGG
+1128 GFGGG

-1153 IYPKGTPDDVIWKG
+1153 IYPKGTPDDVIWEG

-1203 PVDIEIVGND
+1203 PVDVEIVGND

>member
-13 GEQFVALQQAKKNAG
+13 GEQFVALQQAKKDAG

-43 KFTVGAFGAPGTWSL
+43 RFTVGAFGTQGTWTL

-67 EDRSQNSHG
+67 EGRSQNSYG
-76 FEDIFDGTELHLDI
+76 FESIFDGSELHLDI
-90 ETYSTVDLKKNTVYR
+90 ETYSRVDLKKNTVYR
-105 YVEDEHWMILVCSW
+105 YVEDEEWMILICSW

-137 IPGLFDPTV
+137 IPGLFDPAV

-290 HRQYEANKN
+290 HRQYEANKKE
-299 GDLARVKEITG
+299 DLARVKEITG

-344 RDDLPEEVREA
+344 RDDLPDEVREA

-394 GRMCLTGDHEVLTPD
+394 GRMTG
-409 GWVRIEDWSGGRIAT
+409 
-424 WNPTGEQI
+424 
-432 AFSEAKAVHFPY
+432 
-444 SGEMIHIDSTRIH
+444 
-457 QISTPD
+457 
-463 HDMPIRERDGS
+463 
-474 IEKVPV
+474 
-480 SELEGK
+480 
-486 RFFHYIRGSRRVT
+486 VT
-499 TKVRDDD
+499 
-506 LRVLLMVQADGTY
+506 
-519 PADGGVRLAFR
+519 
-530 KQRKVER
+530 
-537 CRRLLRGAELV
+537 
-548 YVERKDHK
+548 
-556 TGYTRFTIRAQDCP
+556 
-570 LWLLMFKDKTFGP
+570 
-583 WIFDSN
+583 
-589 PSIFFEEL
+589 
-597 VFWDGSWAS
+597 
-606 SGANSAQY
+606 
-614 YSTNKTNID
+614 
-623 LVQAFAHLSGMY
+623 
-635 CRVHQKRVDS
+635 
-645 RNPNWTPLW
+645 
-654 IANLWFSPGPGTEF
+654 
-668 RNGNGRNKWSTSEY
+668 
-682 SGLVH
+682 
-687 CARTTTGFFLVRR
+687 
-700 EGSVWVT
+700 
-707 GNSGTVLSPHNLPRD
+707 LSPHNLPRD
-722 HFTDSEGAHDTEA
+722 HFTDAEGEHDTEA

-787 VLESFRNGEDI
+787 VLESFRKGEDI

-822 LGCIAEGSLVLTDR
+822 LGCIAEGSLVLTDQ
-836 GLVPIENVGVADKVW
+836 GLVPIESVGIADKIW

-862 IYKGQKEVMHYDGL
+862 VYKGQREVMHYDGL

-907 VRTRSGRAPVR
+907 VRT
-918 MGEDHQSGSSIHP
+918 GSS
-931 EGLAHADDADRMHWV
+931 
-946 RTTAVVEP
+946 
-954 GEPATG
+954 
-960 PLEGLPVVQ
+960 
-969 QSTRA
+969 
-974 PEVPGSNPHRGQ
+974 
-986 TAVHESSRSE
+986 
-996 LEALRSEGNHL
+996 
-1007 RLPFGYRSGALD
+1007 
-1019 SGEPGGTAAEART
+1019 
-1032 RSCGQRQ
+1032 GQRQ
-1039 RLCSWESPL
+1039 GVCSGESSV

-1056 QPADYDSGR
+1056 QQTEHYSGR
-1065 VSTRGLA
+1065 VPTRGVA
-1072 LRGGSSAEEDSTGV
+1072 LHRGGSEEETPRGV
-1086 LPRTDHRASASCG
+1086 HPGADYRAGATRSEG
-1099 EGKAQELARNRTTVA
+1099 EAQELARDRTTVA
-1114 VYDIVNA
+1114 VYDILNA

-1128 VSDVLVHNCGFGGG
+1128 VSNVLVHNCGFGGG

-1153 IYPKGTPDDVIWKG
+1153 IYPKGTPDDVIWEG

-1175 RVAHPHI
+1175 RIAHPHI

-1203 PVDIEIVGND
+1203 PVDVEIVGND

>member
-13 GEQFVALQQAKKNAG
+13 GEQFVALQQAKKDAG
-28 IEGPIEVTDRATPGN
+28 IEGPIEVADRANPGN
-43 KFTVGAFGAPGTWSL
+43 RFTVGAFGAPGTWRL

-67 EDRSQNSHG
+67 EGRSQNSYG

-90 ETYSTVDLKKNTVYR
+90 ETYSRVDLKKNTVYR
-105 YVEDEHWMILVCSW
+105 YVEDEEWMILICSW
-119 CIGQGE
+119 CIGRGE
-125 IHTAYGHEEISG
+125 IHTAYGHEEVSG
-137 IPGLFDPTV
+137 IPGLFDPAV

-235 EAYVEYNRQDV
+235 DAYVEYNRQDV
-246 ISMRDNIYRLGKG
+246 VSMRDNIYRLGKG

-290 HRQYEANKN
+290 HRQYEANKK

-320 KGWLADQGFEM
+320 KGWLAEQGFEM

-344 RDDLPEEVREA
+344 RDDLPDEVREA

-394 GRMCLTGDHEVLTPD
+394 GRMTG
-409 GWVRIEDWSGGRIAT
+409 
-424 WNPTGEQI
+424 
-432 AFSEAKAVHFPY
+432 
-444 SGEMIHIDSTRIH
+444 
-457 QISTPD
+457 
-463 HDMPIRERDGS
+463 
-474 IEKVPV
+474 
-480 SELEGK
+480 
-486 RFFHYIRGSRRVT
+486 VT
-499 TKVRDDD
+499 
-506 LRVLLMVQADGTY
+506 
-519 PADGGVRLAFR
+519 
-530 KQRKVER
+530 
-537 CRRLLRGAELV
+537 
-548 YVERKDHK
+548 
-556 TGYTRFTIRAQDCP
+556 
-570 LWLLMFKDKTFGP
+570 
-583 WIFDSN
+583 
-589 PSIFFEEL
+589 
-597 VFWDGSWAS
+597 
-606 SGANSAQY
+606 
-614 YSTNKTNID
+614 
-623 LVQAFAHLSGMY
+623 
-635 CRVHQKRVDS
+635 
-645 RNPNWTPLW
+645 
-654 IANLWFSPGPGTEF
+654 
-668 RNGNGRNKWSTSEY
+668 
-682 SGLVH
+682 
-687 CARTTTGFFLVRR
+687 
-700 EGSVWVT
+700 
-707 GNSGTVLSPHNLPRD
+707 LSPHNLPRD
-722 HFTDSEGAHDTEA
+722 HFTDAEGEHDTEA

-761 LVGPFTVSDYSA
+761 LMGPFTVSDYSA

-787 VLESFRNGEDI
+787 VLESFRKGEDI

-822 LGCIAEGSLVLTDR
+822 LGCIAEGSLVLTNQ
-836 GLVPIENVGVADKVW
+836 GLVSIENVGIADKVW

-862 IYKGQKEVMHYDGL
+862 VYNGQKEVMCYDGL
-876 TATPDHKVWASFE
+876 TATPDHKVWVSFE
-889 GEPRTVRLDYAA
+889 GEPRAVRLDYAA

-907 VRTRSGRAPVR
+907 IRTGSSGSPVR
-918 MGEDHQSGSSIHP
+918 VGEEVSRGVHP
-931 EGLAHADDADRMHWV
+931 QVDY
-946 RTTAVVEP
+946 RTGAIGCA
-954 GEPATG
+954 GEA
-960 PLEGLPVVQ
+960 
-969 QSTRA
+969 
-974 PEVPGSNPHRGQ
+974 
-986 TAVHESSRSE
+986 
-996 LEALRSEGNHL
+996 
-1007 RLPFGYRSGALD
+1007 
-1019 SGEPGGTAAEART
+1019 
-1032 RSCGQRQ
+1032 
-1039 RLCSWESPL
+1039 
-1048 GDARAEYG
+1048 
-1056 QPADYDSGR
+1056 
-1065 VSTRGLA
+1065 
-1072 LRGGSSAEEDSTGV
+1072 
-1086 LPRTDHRASASCG
+1086 
-1099 EGKAQELARNRTTVA
+1099 KELARNRATVA
-1114 VYDIVNA
+1114 VYDILNA

-1153 IYPKGTPDDVIWKG
+1153 IYPKGTPEDVIWEG

-1194 KGGPASRRI
+1194 KGGPASRRV
-1203 PVDIEIVGND
+1203 PVDVEIVGND

>member
-1 MQILVP
+1 VQILVP

-13 GEQFVALQQAKKNAG
+13 GEQFVALQQAKKDAG
-28 IEGPIEVTDRATPGN
+28 IEGPIEVTNRAAPGN
-43 KFTVGAFGAPGTWSL
+43 RFTVGAFGAPGTWAL

-67 EDRSQNSHG
+67 EGRSQNSYG
-76 FEDIFDGTELHLDI
+76 FESIFDGTELHLDI
-90 ETYSTVDLKKNTVYR
+90 ETYSTVNLKKNTVYR
-105 YVEDEHWMILVCSW
+105 YVEDEHWMILICSW

-125 IHTAYGHEEISG
+125 IYTAYGHEEIKA

-193 KGFCKVV
+193 KGFCKIV

-218 PNRKGGR
+218 PNRKGNR

-235 EAYVEYNRQDV
+235 DAYVEYNRQDV

-290 HRQYEANKN
+290 HRQYEKNKAR
-299 GDLARVKEITG
+299 DLARVKEITG

-331 ESIDKAHVAELLE
+331 ESIDKAHVAELLD
-344 RDDLPEEVREA
+344 RDDLPDEVREA

-394 GRMCLTGDHEVLTPD
+394 GRMTG
-409 GWVRIEDWSGGRIAT
+409 
-424 WNPTGEQI
+424 
-432 AFSEAKAVHFPY
+432 
-444 SGEMIHIDSTRIH
+444 
-457 QISTPD
+457 
-463 HDMPIRERDGS
+463 
-474 IEKVPV
+474 
-480 SELEGK
+480 
-486 RFFHYIRGSRRVT
+486 VT
-499 TKVRDDD
+499 
-506 LRVLLMVQADGTY
+506 
-519 PADGGVRLAFR
+519 
-530 KQRKVER
+530 
-537 CRRLLRGAELV
+537 
-548 YVERKDHK
+548 
-556 TGYTRFTIRAQDCP
+556 
-570 LWLLMFKDKTFGP
+570 
-583 WIFDSN
+583 
-589 PSIFFEEL
+589 
-597 VFWDGSWAS
+597 
-606 SGANSAQY
+606 
-614 YSTNKTNID
+614 
-623 LVQAFAHLSGMY
+623 
-635 CRVHQKRVDS
+635 
-645 RNPNWTPLW
+645 
-654 IANLWFSPGPGTEF
+654 
-668 RNGNGRNKWSTSEY
+668 
-682 SGLVH
+682 
-687 CARTTTGFFLVRR
+687 
-700 EGSVWVT
+700 
-707 GNSGTVLSPHNLPRD
+707 LSPHNLPRD
-722 HFTDSEGAHDTEA
+722 HFTDAEGEHDTKA

-743 LAGVH
+743 LAGWH

-761 LVGPFTVSDYSA
+761 LMGPFTVSDYSA

-822 LGCIAEGSLVLTDR
+822 LGCIAAGSLVLTGR

-862 IYKGQKEVMHYDGL
+862 VYKGQKEVMHYDGL

-901 SCGARL
+901 SRGARL
-907 VRTRSGRAPVR
+907 LRTGSSGTPVR
-918 MGEDHQSGSSIHP
+918 LGEGHQPGSALHP
-931 EGLAHADDADRMHWV
+931 EGLAHTDDADRVHRM

-954 GEPATG
+954 GKSALR

-974 PEVPGSNPHRGQ
+974 PEVPGSDSHSGQ
-986 TAVHESSRSE
+986 AAVHESARSE
-996 LEALRSEGNHL
+996 LEALRSKRNL
-1007 RLPFGYRSGALD
+1007 FRLPLGHRSGALG
-1019 SGEPGGTAAEART
+1019 SGELGGATPEARA

-1039 RLCSWESPL
+1039 GVCSREPSM
-1048 GDARAEYG
+1048 GDALAEHGQQAEYR
-1056 QPADYDSGR
+1056 SGG
-1065 VSTRGLA
+1065 VPTRELA
-1072 LRGGSSAEEDSTGV
+1072 LCGGRSTEEASPGI
-1086 LPRTDHRASASCG
+1086 LPRGDHRACSSCSEG
-1099 EGKAQELARNRTTVA
+1099 EAQELENDRATVA
-1114 VYDIVNA
+1114 VYDILNA

-1128 VSDVLVHNCGFGGG
+1128 VSNVLVHNCGFGGG

-1153 IYPKGTPDDVIWKG
+1153 IYPRGTPDAVIWAG
-1167 LTSLVETW
+1167 LSSLVETW

-1203 PVDIEIVGND
+1203 PVDVEIVGND

-1224 VYHNCRREYVQP
+1224 VYHNCRREYIQP

-1254 AVVGNGTQRRIVGG
+1254 AVVGNGTQQRIVGG

>member
-7 DVNGLT
+7 DLNGLT
-13 GEQFVALQQAKKNAG
+13 GEQFTALQRAKQDAG
-28 IEGPIEVTDRATPGN
+28 IEGPIDVRERATPGER
-43 KFTVGAFGAPGTWSL
+43 FTVGAFGAPGLWSL
-58 DQLDRAART
+58 EQIDRAART
-67 EDRSQNSHG
+67 EGRSQNSYG
-76 FEDIFDGTELHLDI
+76 FESLFDGTELHLDI
-90 ETYSTVDLKKNTVYR
+90 ETYSRVDLKKNTVYR
-105 YVEDEHWMILVCSW
+105 YVEDEEWMILICSW

-125 IHTAYGHEEISG
+125 IYTAYGPEEVSG
-137 IPGLFDPTV
+137 IPGLFDPAV

-235 EAYVEYNRQDV
+235 DAYVEYNRQDV

-290 HRQYEANKN
+290 HHQYEANKKE
-299 GDLARVKEITG
+299 DLARVKEITG

-344 RDDLPEEVREA
+344 RDDLPDEVREA

-394 GRMCLTGDHEVLTPD
+394 GRMTG
-409 GWVRIEDWSGGRIAT
+409 
-424 WNPTGEQI
+424 
-432 AFSEAKAVHFPY
+432 
-444 SGEMIHIDSTRIH
+444 
-457 QISTPD
+457 
-463 HDMPIRERDGS
+463 
-474 IEKVPV
+474 
-480 SELEGK
+480 
-486 RFFHYIRGSRRVT
+486 VT
-499 TKVRDDD
+499 
-506 LRVLLMVQADGTY
+506 
-519 PADGGVRLAFR
+519 
-530 KQRKVER
+530 
-537 CRRLLRGAELV
+537 
-548 YVERKDHK
+548 
-556 TGYTRFTIRAQDCP
+556 
-570 LWLLMFKDKTFGP
+570 
-583 WIFDSN
+583 
-589 PSIFFEEL
+589 
-597 VFWDGSWAS
+597 
-606 SGANSAQY
+606 
-614 YSTNKTNID
+614 
-623 LVQAFAHLSGMY
+623 
-635 CRVHQKRVDS
+635 
-645 RNPNWTPLW
+645 
-654 IANLWFSPGPGTEF
+654 
-668 RNGNGRNKWSTSEY
+668 
-682 SGLVH
+682 
-687 CARTTTGFFLVRR
+687 
-700 EGSVWVT
+700 
-707 GNSGTVLSPHNLPRD
+707 LSPHNLPRD
-722 HFTDSEGAHDTEA
+722 HFTDAEGEHDTGA

-761 LVGPFTVSDYSA
+761 LMGPFTVSDYSA

-787 VLESFRNGEDI
+787 VLESFRMGEDI
-798 YVATAERMGGAKAG
+798 YVATAERMGGVKAG

-836 GLVPIENVGVADKVW
+836 GLVPIENVGVTDKVW

-862 IYKGQKEVMHYDGL
+862 IYKGQKEVMRYDGL

-901 SCGARL
+901 SCGAHL
-907 VRTRSGRAPVR
+907 ICTGSSEAPVR
-918 MGEDHQSGSSIHP
+918 LGEDHRTGASS
-931 EGLAHADDADRMHWV
+931 
-946 RTTAVVEP
+946 
-954 GEPATG
+954 
-960 PLEGLPVVQ
+960 
-969 QSTRA
+969 
-974 PEVPGSNPHRGQ
+974 
-986 TAVHESSRSE
+986 
-996 LEALRSEGNHL
+996 SEG
-1007 RLPFGYRSGALD
+1007 
-1019 SGEPGGTAAEART
+1019 E
-1032 RSCGQRQ
+1032 
-1039 RLCSWESPL
+1039 
-1048 GDARAEYG
+1048 
-1056 QPADYDSGR
+1056 
-1065 VSTRGLA
+1065 
-1072 LRGGSSAEEDSTGV
+1072 
-1086 LPRTDHRASASCG
+1086 
-1099 EGKAQELARNRTTVA
+1099 AQELAGDRTTVA
-1114 VYDIVNA
+1114 VYDILNA

-1128 VSDVLVHNCGFGGG
+1128 VSNVLVHNCGFGGG

-1153 IYPKGTPDDVIWKG
+1153 IYPKGTPDDVIWQG
-1167 LTSLVETW
+1167 LSSLVETW

-1194 KGGPASRRI
+1194 RGGPASTRI
-1203 PVDIEIVGND
+1203 PVDVEIVGND

-1324 DLPDWAEGLPVEA
+1324 DLPKWAEGLPIQA

>member
-13 GEQFVALQQAKKNAG
+13 GEQFVALQQAKKDAG
-28 IEGPIEVTDRATPGN
+28 IASPIEVTDRATPGN
-43 KFTVGAFGAPGTWSL
+43 RFTVGAFGAPGTWTL

-67 EDRSQNSHG
+67 EGRSQNPYG

-105 YVEDEHWMILVCSW
+105 YVEDEEWQILICSW
-119 CIGQGE
+119 CVGQGE

-137 IPGLFDPTV
+137 IPGLFDPAV
-146 KKIAHNSDFER
+146 RKIAHNSDFER

-290 HRQYEANKN
+290 HRQYEANKKA
-299 GDLARVKEITG
+299 DLARVKEITG

-344 RDDLPEEVREA
+344 REDLPDEVREA

-394 GRMCLTGDHEVLTPD
+394 GRMTG
-409 GWVRIEDWSGGRIAT
+409 
-424 WNPTGEQI
+424 
-432 AFSEAKAVHFPY
+432 
-444 SGEMIHIDSTRIH
+444 
-457 QISTPD
+457 
-463 HDMPIRERDGS
+463 
-474 IEKVPV
+474 
-480 SELEGK
+480 
-486 RFFHYIRGSRRVT
+486 VT
-499 TKVRDDD
+499 
-506 LRVLLMVQADGTY
+506 
-519 PADGGVRLAFR
+519 
-530 KQRKVER
+530 
-537 CRRLLRGAELV
+537 
-548 YVERKDHK
+548 
-556 TGYTRFTIRAQDCP
+556 
-570 LWLLMFKDKTFGP
+570 
-583 WIFDSN
+583 
-589 PSIFFEEL
+589 
-597 VFWDGSWAS
+597 
-606 SGANSAQY
+606 
-614 YSTNKTNID
+614 
-623 LVQAFAHLSGMY
+623 
-635 CRVHQKRVDS
+635 
-645 RNPNWTPLW
+645 
-654 IANLWFSPGPGTEF
+654 
-668 RNGNGRNKWSTSEY
+668 
-682 SGLVH
+682 
-687 CARTTTGFFLVRR
+687 
-700 EGSVWVT
+700 
-707 GNSGTVLSPHNLPRD
+707 LSPHNLPRD
-722 HFTDSEGAHDTEA
+722 HFTNADGEHDTEA

-743 LAGVH
+743 LAGVP
-748 VGSEDLKKLVRPL
+748 VSSEDLKKLVRPL

-773 IEARLTAWAAGEDS
+773 IEARLTAWAAGEDG
-787 VLESFRNGEDI
+787 VLESFRRGEDI
-798 YVATAERMGGAKAG
+798 YVATAERMGGEKAG
-812 FDRQRGKSAT
+812 FDRQRGKAAT

-836 GLVPIENVGVADKVW
+836 GLVPIENVGIADKVW
-851 DGVEFVRHEGV
+851 DGVEFVRHDGV
-862 IYKGQKEVMHYDGL
+862 IYKGQKEAMTYDNL

-889 GEPRTVRLDYAA
+889 GAPRTVRLDYAA
-901 SCGARL
+901 ACGARL
-907 VRTRSGRAPVR
+907 VRTGSSGAPVR
-918 MGEDHQSGSSIHP
+918 LGEDHQRGSALHP
-931 EGLAHADDADRMHWV
+931 EGLAHADYADRVHGV
-946 RTTAVVEP
+946 RTTTVVES
-954 GEPATG
+954 GESGRVP
-960 PLEGLPVVQ
+960 
-969 QSTRA
+969 TRGVA
-974 PEVPGSNPHRGQ
+974 LHRGGSEEE
-986 TAVHESSRSE
+986 TPRGVHPGADYR
-996 LEALRSEGNHL
+996 AGATRSEG
-1007 RLPFGYRSGALD
+1007 
-1019 SGEPGGTAAEART
+1019 E
-1032 RSCGQRQ
+1032 
-1039 RLCSWESPL
+1039 
-1048 GDARAEYG
+1048 
-1056 QPADYDSGR
+1056 
-1065 VSTRGLA
+1065 
-1072 LRGGSSAEEDSTGV
+1072 
-1086 LPRTDHRASASCG
+1086 
-1099 EGKAQELARNRTTVA
+1099 AQELARDRTTVA
-1114 VYDIVNA
+1114 VYDILNA

-1128 VSDVLVHNCGFGGG
+1128 VSNVLVHNCGFGGG

-1153 IYPKGTPDDVIWKG
+1153 IYPKDTPDDVIWKG

-1203 PVDIEIVGND
+1203 PVDVEIVGND

-1302 HDEIVTETTG
+1302 HDEIVTETTS

>member
-13 GEQFVALQQAKKNAG
+13 GEQFIALQQAKKDAG
-28 IEGPIEVTDRATPGN
+28 IDGPIEVTDRATPGN
-43 KFTVGAFGAPGTWSL
+43 RFTVGAFGAPGTWML

-67 EDRSQNSHG
+67 EGRSQNSYG

-90 ETYSTVDLKKNTVYR
+90 ETYSRVDLKKNTVYR
-105 YVEDEHWMILVCSW
+105 YVEDEEWMILICSW

-125 IHTAYGHEEISG
+125 IHTAYGHEEVSG
-137 IPGLFDPTV
+137 IPGLFDPAV

-235 EAYVEYNRQDV
+235 DAYVEYNRQDV
-246 ISMRDNIYRLGKG
+246 VSMRDNIYKLGKG

-290 HRQYEANKN
+290 HRQYEANKKR
-299 GDLARVKEITG
+299 DLALVKEITG

-320 KGWLADQGFEM
+320 KRWLAEQGFEM

-344 RDDLPEEVREA
+344 RDDLPDEVREA

-394 GRMCLTGDHEVLTPD
+394 GRMTGVTL
-409 GWVRIEDWSGGRIAT
+409 
-424 WNPTGEQI
+424 
-432 AFSEAKAVHFPY
+432 
-444 SGEMIHIDSTRIH
+444 
-457 QISTPD
+457 
-463 HDMPIRERDGS
+463 S
-474 IEKVPV
+474 I
-480 SELEGK
+480 
-486 RFFHYIRGSRRVT
+486 
-499 TKVRDDD
+499 
-506 LRVLLMVQADGTY
+506 Q
-519 PADGGVRLAFR
+519 
-530 KQRKVER
+530 
-537 CRRLLRGAELV
+537 
-548 YVERKDHK
+548 
-556 TGYTRFTIRAQDCP
+556 
-570 LWLLMFKDKTFGP
+570 
-583 WIFDSN
+583 
-589 PSIFFEEL
+589 
-597 VFWDGSWAS
+597 
-606 SGANSAQY
+606 
-614 YSTNKTNID
+614 
-623 LVQAFAHLSGMY
+623 
-635 CRVHQKRVDS
+635 
-645 RNPNWTPLW
+645 
-654 IANLWFSPGPGTEF
+654 
-668 RNGNGRNKWSTSEY
+668 
-682 SGLVH
+682 
-687 CARTTTGFFLVRR
+687 
-700 EGSVWVT
+700 
-707 GNSGTVLSPHNLPRD
+707 NLPRD
-722 HFTDSEGAHDTEA
+722 HFTDAEGEHDTEA

-787 VLESFRNGEDI
+787 VLESFRKGEDI

-822 LGCIAEGSLVLTDR
+822 LGCIAEGALVLTDR
-836 GLVPIENVGVADKVW
+836 GLVPIENVGIADKVW

-862 IYKGQKEVMHYDGL
+862 IYKGQKEVMTYDDL

-889 GEPRTVRLDYAA
+889 GEPRAVRLDYAA
-901 SCGARL
+901 ARGARL
-907 VRTRSGRAPVR
+907 VRTGSGGAPVR
-918 MGEDHQSGSSIHP
+918 MGADHQPRSALHP
-931 EGLAHADDADRMHWV
+931 EGLAHSDDADRMYWV
-946 RTTAVVEP
+946 WTTAMVEP
-954 GEPATG
+954 GEPSTG
-960 PLEGLPVVQ
+960 PFEGLPVVQ
-969 QSTRA
+969 QSAHTT
-974 PEVPGSNPHRGQ
+974 EVFGSDSHSSQ
-986 TAVHESSRSE
+986 TAMHQPTRSE
-996 LEALRSEGNHL
+996 LVSVRSSGDHL
-1007 RLPFGYRSGALD
+1007 RLSVSDRSGALD
-1019 SGEPGGTAAEART
+1019 SGKFGRTSTEART
-1032 RSCGQRQ
+1032 RSRGQRQ
-1039 RLCSWESPL
+1039 GVCSGEPSLGNSCTESSQPT
-1048 GDARAEYG
+1048 EHYSG
-1056 QPADYDSGR
+1056 QVPS
-1065 VSTRGLA
+1065 RGLA
-1072 LRGGSSAEEDSTGV
+1072 LRGANNSSEASRRVYQG
-1086 LPRTDHRASASCG
+1086 TDHRAGATCSEG
-1099 EGKAQELARNRTTVA
+1099 EAQELARDRKTVA
-1114 VYDIVNA
+1114 VYDILSA

-1128 VSDVLVHNCGFGGG
+1128 VSNVLVHNCGFGGG

-1153 IYPKGTPDDVIWKG
+1153 IYPKGTPDDVIWEG

-1175 RVAHPHI
+1175 RIAHPHI

-1203 PVDIEIVGND
+1203 PVDVEIVGND

>member
-13 GEQFVALQQAKKNAG
+13 GEQFVALQQAKKDAG
-28 IEGPIEVTDRATPGN
+28 IEGPIEVADRANPGN
-43 KFTVGAFGAPGTWSL
+43 RFTVGAFGAPGTWRL

-67 EDRSQNSHG
+67 EGRSQNSYG

-90 ETYSTVDLKKNTVYR
+90 ETYSRVDLKKNTVYR
-105 YVEDEHWMILVCSW
+105 YVEDEEWMILICSW
-119 CIGQGE
+119 CIGRGE
-125 IHTAYGHEEISG
+125 IHTAYGHEEVSG
-137 IPGLFDPTV
+137 IPGLFDPAV

-235 EAYVEYNRQDV
+235 DAYVEYNRQDV
-246 ISMRDNIYRLGKG
+246 VSMRDNIYRLGKG

-278 GIKIDTALAGAA
+278 GIKIDTKLAGAA
-290 HRQYEANKN
+290 HHQYEKNKAR
-299 GDLARVKEITG
+299 DLARVKEITG

-320 KGWLADQGFEM
+320 KGWLAERGFEM

-344 RDDLPEEVREA
+344 RDDLPDEVREA

-394 GRMCLTGDHEVLTPD
+394 GRMTG
-409 GWVRIEDWSGGRIAT
+409 
-424 WNPTGEQI
+424 
-432 AFSEAKAVHFPY
+432 
-444 SGEMIHIDSTRIH
+444 
-457 QISTPD
+457 
-463 HDMPIRERDGS
+463 
-474 IEKVPV
+474 
-480 SELEGK
+480 
-486 RFFHYIRGSRRVT
+486 VT
-499 TKVRDDD
+499 
-506 LRVLLMVQADGTY
+506 
-519 PADGGVRLAFR
+519 
-530 KQRKVER
+530 
-537 CRRLLRGAELV
+537 
-548 YVERKDHK
+548 
-556 TGYTRFTIRAQDCP
+556 
-570 LWLLMFKDKTFGP
+570 
-583 WIFDSN
+583 
-589 PSIFFEEL
+589 
-597 VFWDGSWAS
+597 
-606 SGANSAQY
+606 
-614 YSTNKTNID
+614 
-623 LVQAFAHLSGMY
+623 
-635 CRVHQKRVDS
+635 
-645 RNPNWTPLW
+645 
-654 IANLWFSPGPGTEF
+654 
-668 RNGNGRNKWSTSEY
+668 
-682 SGLVH
+682 
-687 CARTTTGFFLVRR
+687 
-700 EGSVWVT
+700 
-707 GNSGTVLSPHNLPRD
+707 LSPHNLPRD
-722 HFTDSEGAHDTEA
+722 HFTDAEGEHDTEA

-743 LAGVH
+743 LAGVP

-761 LVGPFTVSDYSA
+761 LMGPFTVSDYSA

-798 YVATAERMGGAKAG
+798 YVATAERMGGEKAG

-822 LGCIAEGSLVLTDR
+822 LG
-836 GLVPIENVGVADKVW
+836 
-851 DGVEFVRHEGV
+851 
-862 IYKGQKEVMHYDGL
+862 
-876 TATPDHKVWASFE
+876 
-889 GEPRTVRLDYAA
+889 
-901 SCGARL
+901 
-907 VRTRSGRAPVR
+907 
-918 MGEDHQSGSSIHP
+918 
-931 EGLAHADDADRMHWV
+931 
-946 RTTAVVEP
+946 
-954 GEPATG
+954 
-960 PLEGLPVVQ
+960 
-969 QSTRA
+969 
-974 PEVPGSNPHRGQ
+974 
-986 TAVHESSRSE
+986 
-996 LEALRSEGNHL
+996 
-1007 RLPFGYRSGALD
+1007 
-1019 SGEPGGTAAEART
+1019 
-1032 RSCGQRQ
+1032 
-1039 RLCSWESPL
+1039 
-1048 GDARAEYG
+1048 
-1056 QPADYDSGR
+1056 
-1065 VSTRGLA
+1065 
-1072 LRGGSSAEEDSTGV
+1072 
-1086 LPRTDHRASASCG
+1086 
-1099 EGKAQELARNRTTVA
+1099 
-1114 VYDIVNA
+1114 
-1121 GPRHRFT
+1121 
-1128 VSDVLVHNCGFGGG
+1128 CGFGGG

-1153 IYPKGTPDDVIWKG
+1153 IYPKGTPDDVIWAG
-1167 LTSLVETW
+1167 LSSLVETW

-1194 KGGPASRRI
+1194 KGGPASRCI

-1324 DLPDWAEGLPVEA
+1324 DLPKWAEGLPIQA

>member
-7 DVNGLT
+7 DVNGLA
-13 GEQFVALQQAKKNAG
+13 GEQFVALQQAKKDAG
-28 IEGPIEVTDRATPGN
+28 IEGPIEVTDRASPGN
-43 KFTVGAFGAPGTWSL
+43 RFTVGAFGAPGTWTL

-67 EDRSQNSHG
+67 EGRSQNSYG
-76 FEDIFDGTELHLDI
+76 FESIFDGSELHLDI

-105 YVEDEHWMILVCSW
+105 YVEDEHWMILICSW

-137 IPGLFDPTV
+137 IPGLFDPNV

-218 PNRKGGR
+218 PNRKGVR

-235 EAYVEYNRQDV
+235 DAYVEYNRQDV

-278 GIKIDTALAGAA
+278 GIKIDTVLAGAA
-290 HRQYEANKN
+290 HRQYEANKKK
-299 GDLARVKEITG
+299 DLARVKEITG

-320 KGWLADQGFEM
+320 KGWLAGQGFEM

-344 RDDLPEEVREA
+344 RDDLPDDVREA

-394 GRMCLTGDHEVLTPD
+394 GRMTG
-409 GWVRIEDWSGGRIAT
+409 
-424 WNPTGEQI
+424 
-432 AFSEAKAVHFPY
+432 
-444 SGEMIHIDSTRIH
+444 
-457 QISTPD
+457 
-463 HDMPIRERDGS
+463 
-474 IEKVPV
+474 
-480 SELEGK
+480 
-486 RFFHYIRGSRRVT
+486 VT
-499 TKVRDDD
+499 
-506 LRVLLMVQADGTY
+506 
-519 PADGGVRLAFR
+519 
-530 KQRKVER
+530 
-537 CRRLLRGAELV
+537 
-548 YVERKDHK
+548 
-556 TGYTRFTIRAQDCP
+556 
-570 LWLLMFKDKTFGP
+570 
-583 WIFDSN
+583 
-589 PSIFFEEL
+589 
-597 VFWDGSWAS
+597 
-606 SGANSAQY
+606 
-614 YSTNKTNID
+614 
-623 LVQAFAHLSGMY
+623 
-635 CRVHQKRVDS
+635 
-645 RNPNWTPLW
+645 
-654 IANLWFSPGPGTEF
+654 
-668 RNGNGRNKWSTSEY
+668 
-682 SGLVH
+682 
-687 CARTTTGFFLVRR
+687 
-700 EGSVWVT
+700 
-707 GNSGTVLSPHNLPRD
+707 LSPHNLPRD
-722 HFTDSEGAHDTEA
+722 HFTDAEGEHDTEA
-735 EQAAIDKL
+735 EQAAIDRL

-761 LVGPFTVSDYSA
+761 LMGPFTVSDYSA

-787 VLESFRNGEDI
+787 VLESFRKGEDI
-798 YVATAERMGGAKAG
+798 YVATAERMGGEKAG

-822 LGCIAEGSLVLTDR
+822 LG
-836 GLVPIENVGVADKVW
+836 
-851 DGVEFVRHEGV
+851 
-862 IYKGQKEVMHYDGL
+862 
-876 TATPDHKVWASFE
+876 
-889 GEPRTVRLDYAA
+889 
-901 SCGARL
+901 
-907 VRTRSGRAPVR
+907 
-918 MGEDHQSGSSIHP
+918 
-931 EGLAHADDADRMHWV
+931 
-946 RTTAVVEP
+946 
-954 GEPATG
+954 
-960 PLEGLPVVQ
+960 
-969 QSTRA
+969 
-974 PEVPGSNPHRGQ
+974 
-986 TAVHESSRSE
+986 
-996 LEALRSEGNHL
+996 
-1007 RLPFGYRSGALD
+1007 
-1019 SGEPGGTAAEART
+1019 
-1032 RSCGQRQ
+1032 
-1039 RLCSWESPL
+1039 
-1048 GDARAEYG
+1048 
-1056 QPADYDSGR
+1056 
-1065 VSTRGLA
+1065 
-1072 LRGGSSAEEDSTGV
+1072 
-1086 LPRTDHRASASCG
+1086 
-1099 EGKAQELARNRTTVA
+1099 
-1114 VYDIVNA
+1114 
-1121 GPRHRFT
+1121 
-1128 VSDVLVHNCGFGGG
+1128 CGFGGG

-1153 IYPKGTPDDVIWKG
+1153 IYPKGTPDDVIWEG
-1167 LTSLVETW
+1167 LTLLVETW

-1194 KGGPASRRI
+1194 KGGPASRQI
-1203 PVDIEIVGND
+1203 PVDVEIVGND

-1243 LPYRRRAWVCD
+1243 LPYRRRTWVCD

-1337 AGYTTQRYRKD
+1337 AGYTTRRYRKD

>member
-28 IEGPIEVTDRATPGN
+28 IEGPIEVTDRATPSN

-58 DQLDRAART
+58 NQLDRAART
-67 EDRSQNSHG
+67 EDRSQNSYG
-76 FEDIFDGTELHLDI
+76 FEDIFDGSELHLDI

-105 YVEDEHWMILVCSW
+105 YVEDEHWMILICSW

-218 PNRKGGR
+218 PNRKGSR

-235 EAYVEYNRQDV
+235 DAYVEYNRQDV

-278 GIKIDTALAGAA
+278 GIKIDTDLAGAA
-290 HRQYEANKN
+290 HRQYEANKKE
-299 GDLARVKEITG
+299 DLARVKEITG

-344 RDDLPEEVREA
+344 RDDLPDEVREA

-394 GRMCLTGDHEVLTPD
+394 GRMTG
-409 GWVRIEDWSGGRIAT
+409 
-424 WNPTGEQI
+424 
-432 AFSEAKAVHFPY
+432 
-444 SGEMIHIDSTRIH
+444 
-457 QISTPD
+457 
-463 HDMPIRERDGS
+463 
-474 IEKVPV
+474 
-480 SELEGK
+480 
-486 RFFHYIRGSRRVT
+486 VT
-499 TKVRDDD
+499 
-506 LRVLLMVQADGTY
+506 
-519 PADGGVRLAFR
+519 
-530 KQRKVER
+530 
-537 CRRLLRGAELV
+537 
-548 YVERKDHK
+548 
-556 TGYTRFTIRAQDCP
+556 
-570 LWLLMFKDKTFGP
+570 
-583 WIFDSN
+583 
-589 PSIFFEEL
+589 
-597 VFWDGSWAS
+597 
-606 SGANSAQY
+606 
-614 YSTNKTNID
+614 
-623 LVQAFAHLSGMY
+623 
-635 CRVHQKRVDS
+635 
-645 RNPNWTPLW
+645 
-654 IANLWFSPGPGTEF
+654 
-668 RNGNGRNKWSTSEY
+668 
-682 SGLVH
+682 
-687 CARTTTGFFLVRR
+687 
-700 EGSVWVT
+700 
-707 GNSGTVLSPHNLPRD
+707 LSPHNLPRD
-722 HFTDSEGAHDTEA
+722 HFTDAEGEHDTEA

-787 VLESFRNGEDI
+787 VLESFRKGEDI

-822 LGCIAEGSLVLTDR
+822 LGCIAEGSLVLTNR
-836 GLVPIENVGVADKVW
+836 GLVPIETVGIADKVW

-862 IYKGQKEVMHYDGL
+862 VYKGQKEVMHYDGL

-889 GEPRTVRLDYAA
+889 GEPRTVRFDYAA

-907 VRTRSGRAPVR
+907 VRTGSNGAPVW

-931 EGLAHADDADRMHWV
+931 EGLAHTDDADRVHRM

-954 GEPATG
+954 GKLALG
-960 PLEGLPVVQ
+960 SLEGLPVVQ
-969 QSTRA
+969 QSTRSS
-974 PEVPGSNPHRGQ
+974 EVPGPNPHRSQ
-986 TAVHESSRSE
+986 AEVHESSRSE
-996 LEALRSEGNHL
+996 LEALRSERNHL
-1007 RLPFGYRSGALD
+1007 RLPLGDRGRALD
-1019 SGEPGGTAAEART
+1019 SGEPGETTTEARAG
-1032 RSCGQRQ
+1032 SCGQRQ
-1039 RLCSWESPL
+1039 GVCSREPSM
-1048 GDARAEYG
+1048 GDALAEHG
-1056 QPADYDSGR
+1056 QQTEYHSGG
-1065 VSTRGLA
+1065 VPTRGLA
-1072 LRGGSSAEEDSTGV
+1072 LCGGSSAKEDSPGI
-1086 LPRTDHRASASCG
+1086 LPGGDYRACTTCG
-1099 EGKAQELARNRTTVA
+1099 EGEAQELENDRTTVA
-1114 VYDIVNA
+1114 VYDILNA

-1203 PVDIEIVGND
+1203 PVDVEIVGND

-1224 VYHNCRREYVQP
+1224 VYHNCHREYVQP

-1254 AVVGNGTQRRIVGG
+1254 AVMGNGTQRRIVGG

>member
-28 IEGPIEVTDRATPGN
+28 IEGPLEVTDRATPGN
-43 KFTVGAFGAPGTWSL
+43 RFTVGAFGAPGTWTL

-67 EDRSQNSHG
+67 EGRSQNSYG

-105 YVEDEHWMILVCSW
+105 YVEDEHWMILICSW

-125 IHTAYGHEEISG
+125 IHTAYGHEEIKA
-137 IPGLFDPTV
+137 IPGLFDPAV

-235 EAYVEYNRQDV
+235 DAYVEYNRQDV
-246 ISMRDNIYRLGKG
+246 ISMRDNIYQLGKG

-290 HRQYEANKN
+290 HRQYEANKAR
-299 GDLARVKEITG
+299 DLARVKEITG

-344 RDDLPEEVREA
+344 RDDLPDEVREA

-394 GRMCLTGDHEVLTPD
+394 GRMTGVTL
-409 GWVRIEDWSGGRIAT
+409 
-424 WNPTGEQI
+424 
-432 AFSEAKAVHFPY
+432 
-444 SGEMIHIDSTRIH
+444 
-457 QISTPD
+457 
-463 HDMPIRERDGS
+463 S
-474 IEKVPV
+474 I
-480 SELEGK
+480 
-486 RFFHYIRGSRRVT
+486 
-499 TKVRDDD
+499 
-506 LRVLLMVQADGTY
+506 Q
-519 PADGGVRLAFR
+519 
-530 KQRKVER
+530 
-537 CRRLLRGAELV
+537 
-548 YVERKDHK
+548 
-556 TGYTRFTIRAQDCP
+556 
-570 LWLLMFKDKTFGP
+570 
-583 WIFDSN
+583 
-589 PSIFFEEL
+589 
-597 VFWDGSWAS
+597 
-606 SGANSAQY
+606 
-614 YSTNKTNID
+614 
-623 LVQAFAHLSGMY
+623 
-635 CRVHQKRVDS
+635 
-645 RNPNWTPLW
+645 
-654 IANLWFSPGPGTEF
+654 
-668 RNGNGRNKWSTSEY
+668 
-682 SGLVH
+682 
-687 CARTTTGFFLVRR
+687 
-700 EGSVWVT
+700 
-707 GNSGTVLSPHNLPRD
+707 NLPRD
-722 HFTDSEGAHDTEA
+722 HFTDAEGEHDTEA

-743 LAGVH
+743 LAGVP

-787 VLESFRNGEDI
+787 VLESFRKGEDI

-836 GLVPIENVGVADKVW
+836 GLTPIENVGVADKVW

-862 IYKGQKEVMHYDGL
+862 VYKGQKEVMHYDGL

-907 VRTRSGRAPVR
+907 IRTGSSGAPVR
-918 MGEDHQSGSSIHP
+918 LGEDHQPGGALHP
-931 EGLAHADDADRMHWV
+931 EGLAHADDVDRVHRM
-946 RTTAVVEP
+946 RTTAVVES
-954 GEPATG
+954 GKLALG
-960 PLEGLPVVQ
+960 SLEGLPVVQ
-969 QSTRA
+969 QSTRT
-974 PEVPGSNPHRGQ
+974 PEIPGSDSHRGQ
-986 TAVHESSRSE
+986 TALHESTRSK
-996 LEALRSEGNHL
+996 LEALRSKRDHL
-1007 RLPFGYRSGALD
+1007 RLPFGYRSGALG
-1019 SGEPGGTAAEART
+1019 SGELRGATSEART
-1032 RSCGQRQ
+1032 GSCGQRQ
-1039 RLCSWESPL
+1039 GVCPGEPSL
-1048 GDARAEYG
+1048 GNTCAEYG
-1056 QPADYDSGR
+1056 QQADYDSGR
-1065 VSTRGLA
+1065 VPTRGLA
-1072 LRGGSSAEEDSTGV
+1072 LRGGGSEEEVSPGV
-1086 LPRTDHRASASCG
+1086 LPRGDHRARTSCSKG
-1099 EGKAQELARNRTTVA
+1099 EAQELARNRTTVA
-1114 VYDIVNA
+1114 VYDILNA

-1153 IYPKGTPDDVIWKG
+1153 IYPKGTPDDVIWEG

-1203 PVDIEIVGND
+1203 PVDVEIVGND

>member
-13 GEQFVALQQAKKNAG
+13 GEQFVALQQAKKDAG

-43 KFTVGAFGAPGTWSL
+43 RFTVGAFGTQGTWTL

-67 EDRSQNSHG
+67 EGRSQNSYG
-76 FEDIFDGTELHLDI
+76 FESIFDGSELHLDI

-105 YVEDEHWMILVCSW
+105 YVEGEHWMILICSW

-235 EAYVEYNRQDV
+235 DAYVEYNRQDV
-246 ISMRDNIYRLGKG
+246 VSMRDNIYRLGKG

-278 GIKIDTALAGAA
+278 GIKIDTALASAA
-290 HRQYEANKN
+290 HRQYEANKAR
-299 GDLARVKEITG
+299 DLARVKEITG

-344 RDDLPEEVREA
+344 RDDLPDEVRGA

-394 GRMCLTGDHEVLTPD
+394 GRMTGVTL
-409 GWVRIEDWSGGRIAT
+409 
-424 WNPTGEQI
+424 
-432 AFSEAKAVHFPY
+432 
-444 SGEMIHIDSTRIH
+444 
-457 QISTPD
+457 
-463 HDMPIRERDGS
+463 S
-474 IEKVPV
+474 I
-480 SELEGK
+480 
-486 RFFHYIRGSRRVT
+486 
-499 TKVRDDD
+499 
-506 LRVLLMVQADGTY
+506 Q
-519 PADGGVRLAFR
+519 
-530 KQRKVER
+530 
-537 CRRLLRGAELV
+537 
-548 YVERKDHK
+548 
-556 TGYTRFTIRAQDCP
+556 
-570 LWLLMFKDKTFGP
+570 
-583 WIFDSN
+583 
-589 PSIFFEEL
+589 
-597 VFWDGSWAS
+597 
-606 SGANSAQY
+606 
-614 YSTNKTNID
+614 
-623 LVQAFAHLSGMY
+623 
-635 CRVHQKRVDS
+635 
-645 RNPNWTPLW
+645 
-654 IANLWFSPGPGTEF
+654 
-668 RNGNGRNKWSTSEY
+668 
-682 SGLVH
+682 
-687 CARTTTGFFLVRR
+687 
-700 EGSVWVT
+700 
-707 GNSGTVLSPHNLPRD
+707 NLPRD
-722 HFTDSEGAHDTEA
+722 HFTDAEGEHDTEA
-735 EQAAIDKL
+735 EQAAIDRL

-836 GLVPIENVGVADKVW
+836 GLVPIENVGIADKVW
-851 DGVEFVRHEGV
+851 DGVEFVRHDGV
-862 IYKGQKEVMHYDGL
+862 IYKGQKEAMTYDNL

-889 GEPRTVRLDYAA
+889 GAPRTVRLDYAA
-901 SCGARL
+901 ACGARL
-907 VRTRSGRAPVR
+907 VRTGSSGAPVR
-918 MGEDHQSGSSIHP
+918 LGEDHQRGSALHP
-931 EGLAHADDADRMHWV
+931 EGLAHADDADR
-946 RTTAVVEP
+946 
-954 GEPATG
+954 
-960 PLEGLPVVQ
+960 
-969 QSTRA
+969 
-974 PEVPGSNPHRGQ
+974 
-986 TAVHESSRSE
+986 VHEPPRPE
-996 LEALRSEGNHL
+996 LEALWSEGDNL
-1007 RLPFGYRSGALD
+1007 RLLFSDRGRTLD
-1019 SGEPGGTAAEART
+1019 SGESGRASTGARVG
-1032 RSCGQRQ
+1032 SSGQRQ
-1039 RLCSWESPL
+1039 GVCSGESSV

-1056 QPADYDSGR
+1056 QQTEHYSGR
-1065 VSTRGLA
+1065 VPTRGVA
-1072 LRGGSSAEEDSTGV
+1072 LHRGGSEEETPRGV
-1086 LPRTDHRASASCG
+1086 HPGADYRAGATRSEG
-1099 EGKAQELARNRTTVA
+1099 EAQELARDRTTVA
-1114 VYDIVNA
+1114 VYDILNA

-1128 VSDVLVHNCGFGGG
+1128 VSNVLVHNCGFGGG

-1153 IYPKGTPDDVIWKG
+1153 IYPKGTPDEVIWKG

-1203 PVDIEIVGND
+1203 PVDVEIVGND